1 MKARFQRALALLLVL
16 VLTLGCIPAVSA
28 VQPDE
33 PVSNPEPAEEAAQ
46 LPEGSDLGAILQ
58 GNKDAELEA
67 LQPETPKDTD
77 LVRVIVE
84 LDAPALTEQSG
95 MFAGKALTDAGR
107 TAQQNAI
114 AAQEQVEAKIAE
126 AAPEASV
133 RYSYSLLLNGIALEC
148 AYGHIAELEALPGV
162 KAVHM
167 VQTYELPTE
176 PKVTSGGG
184 MIGAPTA
191 WNLGMD
197 GSGMVVA
204 VLDTGLDTDHAAF
217 AVDPKS
223 PAVVRGDIDEIL
235 SAGTLQAQRLVR
247 DLSSSSVYLSGK
259 VPYVFDYADH
269 DTDVNH
275 HGGSDHGTHVAGIV
289 AANPAD
295 GSVTGVAPQA
305 QLMILKVF
313 PDGSTGANSDDI
325 LAALED
331 CVTLGVDVV
340 NLSLGSP
347 AGFTYRSDLLS
358 TMEVYDRLAKAGI
371 IVAAAAGNEYSAA
384 YKNLWGTD
392 LSLTSN
398 PDYGIVGSPSSYS
411 QTLSVASADNVTV
424 RSAYFEAAGRKITF
438 TDTATTNNP
447 EGGFIRVL
455 GGKTLDYVVVPGN
468 GEEADYANL
477 NVKGKVVLVS
487 RGVTTFAEKHEMAH
501 AKGAAACIVYNT
513 EAGMINMSIDSFPI
527 PAIFIS
533 QADGQ
538 AMVAAAK
545 DGVGTLTVSNSTYD
559 APSETG
565 GQPSSFSSWGST
577 SQLEI
582 TPDIMAPGGNIYSS
596 RDNNSYGLMSGTS
609 MATPHLA
616 GASALMLE
624 YLRTAGIEGDAMTLA
639 YALMMS
645 TAVPAKG
652 SNGVTAS
659 PRKQGAGLV
668 NLASAMATKAYL
680 QVEGKERPKL
690 ELGDDPDKTG
700 EYQMTFR
707 VVNFG
712 TEPLQYAIT
721 PTVLTENAETKG
733 DYGNVQVYF
742 ATQTSRDI
750 SAQTTWTTNCANNV
764 VTVPAKGTADVTVT
778 VKLSDAL
785 RKELTDTFENGI
797 YIEGYI
803 TLKQQATAE
812 GVTGCDLSIPYLAF
826 YGDWDQAP
834 VIDIGYYWQKLQG
847 EPNWASQYLNY
858 GGSMLSGT
866 GSFYVFGGNPYA
878 PELAYY
884 PEHNTLSPLRTDGY
898 YDKVD
903 LIYTALLRNAKS
915 LTYRIT
921 DAKTGET
928 YYRKT
933 VDYVGKSVYNANY
946 DTILPAGSFTST
958 AIDPWYGVDS
968 AGEMLKDDTTV
979 IVSIDAELDHDGF
992 TAAQNKNAHWEFPVT
1007 IDNTPPQIL
1016 SSTSDGETLTLEV
1029 ADSRYLAYV
1038 EVYDVEHMNVFSEP
1052 VFSQGYSS
1060 KTPGETATVR
1070 VNVSSLNKVYVCLAD
1085 YGRNEKVVTLDA
1097 KTGKLIES
1105 SQFEYFESNGEITIT
1120 GYTGSEL
1127 DVVIPDEIGGYPVTA
1142 IAEKA
1147 FQLNKTVRSFTIGS
1161 KIRSIGSCA
1170 FARCASLTNIYVD
1183 RANPYYQSIDGVL
1196 YSGDGKTL
1204 LSYPTAKAYS
1214 SYPVASGTETIG
1226 EYAFFHS
1233 KVQTIFL
1240 PDTVSTIGDYAF
1252 YYAGELSSINFPT
1265 ALTSIGDSAFFAC
1278 QSLTAVDIPATITQ
1292 IGESAWAACTSLP
1305 AITVAAENPNYTAVD
1320 GVLYTKDMTVL
1331 KVYPFAKSGV
1341 TFTVPD
1347 SVVELEAYAFAY
1359 TGMQSIDG
1367 CASLRAIGD
1376 SAFYS
1381 CTALKS
1387 LPDAPKL
1394 ETIGERAFFHSK
1406 VQTIFLPD
1414 TVSTIGD
1421 YAFYYAG
1428 ELSSINF
1435 PTALTSIG
1443 DSAFFACQSL
1453 TAVDIPATIT
1463 QIGESAWAAC
1473 TSLPAITVAAENPNY
1488 TAVDGVLYT
1497 KDMTVLKVYPFA
1509 KSGVTFTVPDSV
1521 VELEAYAF
1529 AYTGMQSIDGCASLR
1544 AIGDSAFYSCTALKS
1559 LPDAPKLETIGER
1572 AFYSCKALTSLSF
1585 PDSMRS
1591 IGEYA
1596 FAWCTAVKTFDSG
1609 NGLQDTGKYS
1619 VYYCTALTTVR
1630 LGSGMKTIGEYAFYK
1645 CSRLANVDF
1654 GTSVREIGSC
1664 AFGGCSKITEIVL
1677 PDSVELVESAAFNS
1691 CSTAKTLVLSQN
1703 LREIGARAFMGLK
1716 GISTL
1721 TIPDSVQKIGNSA
1734 FNGLSNLLELHLSA
1748 KTQEYG
1754 SGVFSS
1760 ASKLPRVELPEGMTA
1775 IPEEMFSSCN
1785 ALTEV
1790 VIPSTVTRIEKGAFR
1805 SCKKLGNTELP
1816 AGLTYIGES
1825 AFYYAAMTSVTLPA
1839 GVTEI
1844 GERSFYNITALTEFN
1859 FSESLK
1865 TIGDFAFYGC
1875 GKLTRIVLPDSVESI
1890 GTSAFNRCSSLQEV
1904 VFGKG
1909 LASIGSMCFNYC
1921 HKLERFV
1928 VDEANPNFKGV
1939 DGVLYNKN
1947 VDTLVLYPQGRP
1959 DASFTMPETV
1969 KHIGPY
1975 GIYEPQLLQAVT
1987 VSPILE
1993 TIDEFGMAGI
2003 ALTGV
2008 LKLPATITSI
2018 HFKAFQYDDGVTA
2031 FELPESCAAY
2041 ATVDGVLYD
2050 KAVTHLLVYPAG
2062 RPDVSYETPDTV
2074 RTVGS
2079 YAFHSCKYLEN
2090 IRLTGVEKL
2099 EERAF
2104 STAKALKHID
2114 LANSVQLI
2122 DTYACANLSTLT
2134 YLTGTGAL
2142 RAIGANA
2149 FSSTGLEFVTLP
2161 AIELLGQYAF
2171 SFCKDMKRCVIG
2183 STVQSIYASA
2193 FNYCKGMHEAY
2204 FLGDRPDSVGANIF
2218 AKTASDFT
2226 IYYDAAKA
2234 ATWAPSGEIKWG
2246 EYPIAP
2252 ATFHTVRFLD
2262 VDHSVLLEQPVAE
2275 GHAAMLPPEPQR
2287 EEAAFTG
2294 WSADTSNVQ
2303 QDMDVLALYDGLSDK
2318 LTVNVIAG
2326 ENGTVDPLGETA
2338 CFYDGEL
2345 KLTIQ
2350 PNEGY
2355 HTDRVLVNGE
2365 ITACEDNTLTL
2376 EHIRSNTTVTVL
2388 FARNTYTVSLADG
2401 LTGNVFTAL
2410 PVEYGEDAVLPEVT
2424 PWHEGYHFTGWSA
2437 DGRNITADCTITANY
2452 EQNSY
2457 TVRFVDYDG
2466 TELSV
2471 QTVLHGEAAE
2481 LPASPAREGYTF
2493 VGWSGDVSAV
2503 TCDMTVTALYAVK
2516 TCTVFFTDW
2525 NGTVL
2530 KTQEVSYGEDA
2541 EAPQA
2546 PAREGYTFTGWS
2558 GDYTNVTE
2566 SRILM
2571 AQYERL
2577 SFTVRFVDYDGTEL
2591 SSQSVFWGEAA
2602 AAPEAPAREGYTFT
2616 GWDADFSN
2624 IRKDLTVTA
2633 QYRFVLSFADVSETD
2648 WFCEDVRWAV
2658 ENGIFQGV
2666 GNGLFAPEQAL
2677 TRGQLVTVLYRMVG
2691 SPEPKAEANFRDVAA
2706 DSYYAKAVAWA
2717 NENGIVLG
2725 MGDGTFDPD
2734 SAVTREQMVTI
2745 FFRYAKFCGVK
2756 TEAGTLDAFRDAAS
2770 VSDYA
2775 REAMGWAVKAGLVK
2789 GDGQDLMPKA
2799 TASRA
2804 QAAAILHRFA
2814 AVVEK

>member
-1 MKARFQRALALLLVL
+1 MKARFHRALALLLVL

-33 PVSNPEPAEEAAQ
+33 PVTNPEPAEEAAQ

-235 SAGTLQAQRLVR
+235 SADTLQAQRLVQN
-247 DLSSSSVYLSGK
+247 LSSDRVYLSSK

-477 NVKGKVVLVS
+477 NVKGKVALVS

-750 SAQTTWTTNCANNV
+750 TAQTTWTTNCANNV
-764 VTVPAKGTADVTVT
+764 VTVPAKGSADVTVT

-803 TLKQQATAE
+803 TLTQQTTAE
-812 GVTGCDLSIPYLAF
+812 GVTGCNLSIPYLAF

-946 DTILPAGSFTST
+946 DTILPAGSFAST

-1070 VNVSSLNKVYVCLAD
+1070 VNVSGLNKVYVCLAD

-1183 RANPYYQSIDGVL
+1183 RGNPYYQSID
-1196 YSGDGKTL
+1196 SGDGKTL

-1233 KVQTIFL
+1233 KVQTVFL

-1252 YYAGELSSINFPT
+1252 YYASELSSINFPT

-1292 IGESAWAACTSLP
+1292 IGP
-1305 AITVAAENPNYTAVD
+1305 
-1320 GVLYTKDMTVL
+1320 
-1331 KVYPFAKSGV
+1331 
-1341 TFTVPD
+1341 
-1347 SVVELEAYAFAY
+1347 
-1359 TGMQSIDG
+1359 
-1367 CASLRAIGD
+1367 
-1376 SAFYS
+1376 
-1381 CTALKS
+1381 
-1387 LPDAPKL
+1387 
-1394 ETIGERAFFHSK
+1394 
-1406 VQTIFLPD
+1406 
-1414 TVSTIGD
+1414 
-1421 YAFYYAG
+1421 
-1428 ELSSINF
+1428 
-1435 PTALTSIG
+1435 
-1443 DSAFFACQSL
+1443 
-1453 TAVDIPATIT
+1453 
-1463 QIGESAWAAC
+1463 SAWAAC

-1630 LGSGMKTIGEYAFYK
+1630 LGSGMKTIGEYTFYK

-1844 GERSFYNITALTEFN
+1844 GERSFYNIAALTEFN

-2008 LKLPATITSI
+2008 VKLPATITSI

-2303 QDMDVLALYDGLSDK
+2303 QDMDVLALYDGLTDK
-2318 LTVNVIAG
+2318 VTVNVIAG

-2401 LTGNVFTAL
+2401 LTGKVFAAL
-2410 PVEYGEDAVLPEVT
+2410 PVEYGEDAVLPEAT
-2424 PWHEGYHFTGWSA
+2424 PWHEGYHFTGWTA
-2437 DGRNITADCTITANY
+2437 DGKNITADCTITANY

-2503 TCDMTVTALYAVK
+2503 TGDMTVTALYAVK

-2525 NGTVL
+2525 DGTVL

-2546 PAREGYTFTGWS
+2546 PSREGYTFTGWS

>member
-1 MKARFQRALALLLVL
+1 MKARFHRALALLLVL

-28 VQPDE
+28 AQPDE
-33 PVSNPEPAEEAAQ
+33 PVANPEPAEEAAQ
-46 LPEGSDLGAILQ
+46 MPEGSDLGAILQ

-217 AVDPKS
+217 AVDPKT
-223 PAVVRGDIDEIL
+223 PAVVRGDIDEVL
-235 SAGTLQAQRLVR
+235 SGGALQAQRLVQN
-247 DLSSSSVYLSGK
+247 LSSDRVYLSSK

-411 QTLSVASADNVTV
+411 QTLSVASADNVTI

-545 DGVGTLTVSNSTYD
+545 DGVGTLTVSESTYD

-690 ELGDDPDKTG
+690 ELGEDPDKTG

-750 SAQTTWTTNCANNV
+750 TAQTTWTTNCANNV
-764 VTVPAKGTADVTVT
+764 VTVPAKGSADVTVT

-1060 KTPGETATVR
+1060 KTLGETATVR
-1070 VNVSSLNKVYVCLAD
+1070 VNVSGLNKVYVCLAD

-1142 IAEKA
+1142 IVEKA
-1147 FQLNKTVRSFTIGS
+1147 L
-1161 KIRSIGSCA
+1161 
-1170 FARCASLTNIYVD
+1170 SLI
-1183 RANPYYQSIDGVL
+1183 
-1196 YSGDGKTL
+1196 
-1204 LSYPTAKAYS
+1204 
-1214 SYPVASGTETIG
+1214 
-1226 EYAFFHS
+1226 
-1233 KVQTIFL
+1233 
-1240 PDTVSTIGDYAF
+1240 
-1252 YYAGELSSINFPT
+1252 
-1265 ALTSIGDSAFFAC
+1265 
-1278 QSLTAVDIPATITQ
+1278 
-1292 IGESAWAACTSLP
+1292 
-1305 AITVAAENPNYTAVD
+1305 
-1320 GVLYTKDMTVL
+1320 
-1331 KVYPFAKSGV
+1331 
-1341 TFTVPD
+1341 
-1347 SVVELEAYAFAY
+1347 
-1359 TGMQSIDG
+1359 
-1367 CASLRAIGD
+1367 
-1376 SAFYS
+1376 
-1381 CTALKS
+1381 
-1387 LPDAPKL
+1387 
-1394 ETIGERAFFHSK
+1394 
-1406 VQTIFLPD
+1406 
-1414 TVSTIGD
+1414 
-1421 YAFYYAG
+1421 
-1428 ELSSINF
+1428 
-1435 PTALTSIG
+1435 
-1443 DSAFFACQSL
+1443 
-1453 TAVDIPATIT
+1453 
-1463 QIGESAWAAC
+1463 
-1473 TSLPAITVAAENPNY
+1473 
-1488 TAVDGVLYT
+1488 
-1497 KDMTVLKVYPFA
+1497 
-1509 KSGVTFTVPDSV
+1509 
-1521 VELEAYAF
+1521 
-1529 AYTGMQSIDGCASLR
+1529 
-1544 AIGDSAFYSCTALKS
+1544 
-1559 LPDAPKLETIGER
+1559 
-1572 AFYSCKALTSLSF
+1572 
-1585 PDSMRS
+1585 
-1591 IGEYA
+1591 
-1596 FAWCTAVKTFDSG
+1596 
-1609 NGLQDTGKYS
+1609 
-1619 VYYCTALTTVR
+1619 
-1630 LGSGMKTIGEYAFYK
+1630 
-1645 CSRLANVDF
+1645 
-1654 GTSVREIGSC
+1654 
-1664 AFGGCSKITEIVL
+1664 
-1677 PDSVELVESAAFNS
+1677 
-1691 CSTAKTLVLSQN
+1691 
-1703 LREIGARAFMGLK
+1703 
-1716 GISTL
+1716 
-1721 TIPDSVQKIGNSA
+1721 
-1734 FNGLSNLLELHLSA
+1734 
-1748 KTQEYG
+1748 
-1754 SGVFSS
+1754 
-1760 ASKLPRVELPEGMTA
+1760 
-1775 IPEEMFSSCN
+1775 
-1785 ALTEV
+1785 
-1790 VIPSTVTRIEKGAFR
+1790 
-1805 SCKKLGNTELP
+1805 
-1816 AGLTYIGES
+1816 
-1825 AFYYAAMTSVTLPA
+1825 
-1839 GVTEI
+1839 
-1844 GERSFYNITALTEFN
+1844 
-1859 FSESLK
+1859 
-1865 TIGDFAFYGC
+1865 
-1875 GKLTRIVLPDSVESI
+1875 
-1890 GTSAFNRCSSLQEV
+1890 
-1904 VFGKG
+1904 
-1909 LASIGSMCFNYC
+1909 
-1921 HKLERFV
+1921 
-1928 VDEANPNFKGV
+1928 
-1939 DGVLYNKN
+1939 
-1947 VDTLVLYPQGRP
+1947 
-1959 DASFTMPETV
+1959 
-1969 KHIGPY
+1969 HI
-1975 GIYEPQLLQAVT
+1975 
-1987 VSPILE
+1987 
-1993 TIDEFGMAGI
+1993 
-2003 ALTGV
+2003 
-2008 LKLPATITSI
+2008 
-2018 HFKAFQYDDGVTA
+2018 
-2031 FELPESCAAY
+2031 
-2041 ATVDGVLYD
+2041 
-2050 KAVTHLLVYPAG
+2050 
-2062 RPDVSYETPDTV
+2062 
-2074 RTVGS
+2074 
-2079 YAFHSCKYLEN
+2079 
-2090 IRLTGVEKL
+2090 
-2099 EERAF
+2099 
-2104 STAKALKHID
+2104 
-2114 LANSVQLI
+2114 
-2122 DTYACANLSTLT
+2122 
-2134 YLTGTGAL
+2134 
-2142 RAIGANA
+2142 
-2149 FSSTGLEFVTLP
+2149 
-2161 AIELLGQYAF
+2161 
-2171 SFCKDMKRCVIG
+2171 
-2183 STVQSIYASA
+2183 
-2193 FNYCKGMHEAY
+2193 
-2204 FLGDRPDSVGANIF
+2204 
-2218 AKTASDFT
+2218 
-2226 IYYDAAKA
+2226 
-2234 ATWAPSGEIKWG
+2234 
-2246 EYPIAP
+2246 
-2252 ATFHTVRFLD
+2252 
-2262 VDHSVLLEQPVAE
+2262 
-2275 GHAAMLPPEPQR
+2275 
-2287 EEAAFTG
+2287 
-2294 WSADTSNVQ
+2294 
-2303 QDMDVLALYDGLSDK
+2303 
-2318 LTVNVIAG
+2318 
-2326 ENGTVDPLGETA
+2326 
-2338 CFYDGEL
+2338 
-2345 KLTIQ
+2345 
-2350 PNEGY
+2350 
-2355 HTDRVLVNGE
+2355 
-2365 ITACEDNTLTL
+2365 
-2376 EHIRSNTTVTVL
+2376 
-2388 FARNTYTVSLADG
+2388 
-2401 LTGNVFTAL
+2401 
-2410 PVEYGEDAVLPEVT
+2410 
-2424 PWHEGYHFTGWSA
+2424 
-2437 DGRNITADCTITANY
+2437 
-2452 EQNSY
+2452 
-2457 TVRFVDYDG
+2457 
-2466 TELSV
+2466 
-2471 QTVLHGEAAE
+2471 
-2481 LPASPAREGYTF
+2481 
-2493 VGWSGDVSAV
+2493 
-2503 TCDMTVTALYAVK
+2503 
-2516 TCTVFFTDW
+2516 
-2525 NGTVL
+2525 
-2530 KTQEVSYGEDA
+2530 
-2541 EAPQA
+2541 
-2546 PAREGYTFTGWS
+2546 
-2558 GDYTNVTE
+2558 
-2566 SRILM
+2566 
-2571 AQYERL
+2571 
-2577 SFTVRFVDYDGTEL
+2577 
-2591 SSQSVFWGEAA
+2591 
-2602 AAPEAPAREGYTFT
+2602 
-2616 GWDADFSN
+2616 
-2624 IRKDLTVTA
+2624 
-2633 QYRFVLSFADVSETD
+2633 
-2648 WFCEDVRWAV
+2648 
-2658 ENGIFQGV
+2658 
-2666 GNGLFAPEQAL
+2666 
-2677 TRGQLVTVLYRMVG
+2677 
-2691 SPEPKAEANFRDVAA
+2691 
-2706 DSYYAKAVAWA
+2706 
-2717 NENGIVLG
+2717 
-2725 MGDGTFDPD
+2725 
-2734 SAVTREQMVTI
+2734 
-2745 FFRYAKFCGVK
+2745 
-2756 TEAGTLDAFRDAAS
+2756 
-2770 VSDYA
+2770 
-2775 REAMGWAVKAGLVK
+2775 
-2789 GDGQDLMPKA
+2789 
-2799 TASRA
+2799 
-2804 QAAAILHRFA
+2804 
-2814 AVVEK
+2814 

>member
-1 MKARFQRALALLLVL
+1 MKARFHRALALLLVL

-33 PVSNPEPAEEAAQ
+33 PVTNPEPAEEAAQ

-107 TAQQNAI
+107 AAQQNAI

-358 TMEVYDRLAKAGI
+358 TMEVYDRLARAGI

-424 RSAYFEAAGRKITF
+424 RSAYFEAGGRKITF

-477 NVKGKVVLVS
+477 NVKGKVALVS

-639 YALMMS
+639 YALIMS

-712 TEPLQYAIT
+712 TEALQYAIT

-750 SAQTTWTTNCANNV
+750 TAQTTWTTNCSNNV
-764 VTVPAKGTADVTVT
+764 VTVPAKGSADVTVT

-812 GVTGCDLSIPYLAF
+812 GVTGCNLSIPYLAF

-921 DAKTGET
+921 DAETGET
-928 YYRKT
+928 YYRKA

-1060 KTPGETATVR
+1060 KTLGETATVR
-1070 VNVSSLNKVYVCLAD
+1070 VNASGLNKVYVCLAD

-1127 DVVIPDEIGGYPVTA
+1127 DVVIPGEIGGYPVTA

-1233 KVQTIFL
+1233 KVQTVFL

-1292 IGESAWAACTSLP
+1292 IGPSAWAACTSLP

-1331 KVYPFAKSGV
+1331 KVYPYAKSGV

-1367 CASLRAIGD
+1367 CA
-1376 SAFYS
+1376 
-1381 CTALKS
+1381 
-1387 LPDAPKL
+1387 
-1394 ETIGERAFFHSK
+1394 
-1406 VQTIFLPD
+1406 
-1414 TVSTIGD
+1414 
-1421 YAFYYAG
+1421 
-1428 ELSSINF
+1428 N
-1435 PTALTSIG
+1435 
-1443 DSAFFACQSL
+1443 
-1453 TAVDIPATIT
+1453 
-1463 QIGESAWAAC
+1463 
-1473 TSLPAITVAAENPNY
+1473 
-1488 TAVDGVLYT
+1488 
-1497 KDMTVLKVYPFA
+1497 
-1509 KSGVTFTVPDSV
+1509 
-1521 VELEAYAF
+1521 
-1529 AYTGMQSIDGCASLR
+1529 LR

-1609 NGLQDTGKYS
+1609 NGLQETGKYS

-1775 IPEEMFSSCN
+1775 VPEEMFSSCN

-1844 GERSFYNITALTEFN
+1844 GERSFYNISALTEFN

-2008 LKLPATITSI
+2008 VKLPATITSI

-2149 FSSTGLEFVTLP
+2149 F
-2161 AIELLGQYAF
+2161 
-2171 SFCKDMKRCVIG
+2171 
-2183 STVQSIYASA
+2183 
-2193 FNYCKGMHEAY
+2193 YCKGMHEAY

-2303 QDMDVLALYDGLSDK
+2303 QDMDVLALYDGLTDK
-2318 LTVNVIAG
+2318 VTVNVIAG
-2326 ENGTVDPLGETA
+2326 ENGTVDPLGETV

-2401 LTGNVFTAL
+2401 LTGNVFAAL

-2525 NGTVL
+2525 DGTVL

-2546 PAREGYTFTGWS
+2546 PSREGYTFTGWS
-2558 GDYTNVTE
+2558 GDYTNITE

>member
-28 VQPDE
+28 AQPDE
-33 PVSNPEPAEEAAQ
+33 PVTNPEPAEEAAQ

-58 GNKDAELEA
+58 GSKDAELEA

-162 KAVHM
+162 KAVHL

-217 AVDPKS
+217 AVEPKS

-477 NVKGKVVLVS
+477 NVKGKVALVS
-487 RGVTTFAEKHEMAH
+487 RGVTTFAEKHEMAN
-501 AKGAAACIVYNT
+501 AKGAAACIDYNT

-545 DGVGTLTVSNSTYD
+545 DGVGTLTVSESTYD

-624 YLRTAGIEGDAMTLA
+624 YLRTTGIEGDAMTLA

-750 SAQTTWTTNCANNV
+750 TAQTTWTTNCANNV
-764 VTVPAKGTADVTVT
+764 VTVPAKGSADVTVT

-1038 EVYDVEHMNVFSEP
+1038 EVYDTEHMNVFSEP

-1060 KTPGETATVR
+1060 KTLGETATVR
-1070 VNVSSLNKVYVCLAD
+1070 VNVSGLNKVYVCLAD

-1233 KVQTIFL
+1233 KVQTVFL

-1292 IGESAWAACTSLP
+1292 IGPSAWRP
-1305 AITVAAENPNYTAVD
+1305 
-1320 GVLYTKDMTVL
+1320 
-1331 KVYPFAKSGV
+1331 
-1341 TFTVPD
+1341 
-1347 SVVELEAYAFAY
+1347 
-1359 TGMQSIDG
+1359 
-1367 CASLRAIGD
+1367 
-1376 SAFYS
+1376 
-1381 CTALKS
+1381 
-1387 LPDAPKL
+1387 
-1394 ETIGERAFFHSK
+1394 
-1406 VQTIFLPD
+1406 
-1414 TVSTIGD
+1414 
-1421 YAFYYAG
+1421 
-1428 ELSSINF
+1428 
-1435 PTALTSIG
+1435 
-1443 DSAFFACQSL
+1443 
-1453 TAVDIPATIT
+1453 
-1463 QIGESAWAAC
+1463 
-1473 TSLPAITVAAENPNY
+1473 
-1488 TAVDGVLYT
+1488 
-1497 KDMTVLKVYPFA
+1497 
-1509 KSGVTFTVPDSV
+1509 
-1521 VELEAYAF
+1521 
-1529 AYTGMQSIDGCASLR
+1529 
-1544 AIGDSAFYSCTALKS
+1544 
-1559 LPDAPKLETIGER
+1559 
-1572 AFYSCKALTSLSF
+1572 
-1585 PDSMRS
+1585 
-1591 IGEYA
+1591 
-1596 FAWCTAVKTFDSG
+1596 
-1609 NGLQDTGKYS
+1609 
-1619 VYYCTALTTVR
+1619 
-1630 LGSGMKTIGEYAFYK
+1630 
-1645 CSRLANVDF
+1645 
-1654 GTSVREIGSC
+1654 
-1664 AFGGCSKITEIVL
+1664 
-1677 PDSVELVESAAFNS
+1677 
-1691 CSTAKTLVLSQN
+1691 
-1703 LREIGARAFMGLK
+1703 ARACLP
-1716 GISTL
+1716 SPLQRRTR
-1721 TIPDSVQKIGNSA
+1721 TIP
-1734 FNGLSNLLELHLSA
+1734 
-1748 KTQEYG
+1748 
-1754 SGVFSS
+1754 
-1760 ASKLPRVELPEGMTA
+1760 P
-1775 IPEEMFSSCN
+1775 
-1785 ALTEV
+1785 
-1790 VIPSTVTRIEKGAFR
+1790 
-1805 SCKKLGNTELP
+1805 
-1816 AGLTYIGES
+1816 
-1825 AFYYAAMTSVTLPA
+1825 
-1839 GVTEI
+1839 
-1844 GERSFYNITALTEFN
+1844 
-1859 FSESLK
+1859 
-1865 TIGDFAFYGC
+1865 
-1875 GKLTRIVLPDSVESI
+1875 
-1890 GTSAFNRCSSLQEV
+1890 
-1904 VFGKG
+1904 
-1909 LASIGSMCFNYC
+1909 
-1921 HKLERFV
+1921 
-1928 VDEANPNFKGV
+1928 
-1939 DGVLYNKN
+1939 
-1947 VDTLVLYPQGRP
+1947 
-1959 DASFTMPETV
+1959 
-1969 KHIGPY
+1969 
-1975 GIYEPQLLQAVT
+1975 
-1987 VSPILE
+1987 
-1993 TIDEFGMAGI
+1993 
-2003 ALTGV
+2003 
-2008 LKLPATITSI
+2008 
-2018 HFKAFQYDDGVTA
+2018 
-2031 FELPESCAAY
+2031 
-2041 ATVDGVLYD
+2041 
-2050 KAVTHLLVYPAG
+2050 
-2062 RPDVSYETPDTV
+2062 
-2074 RTVGS
+2074 
-2079 YAFHSCKYLEN
+2079 
-2090 IRLTGVEKL
+2090 
-2099 EERAF
+2099 
-2104 STAKALKHID
+2104 
-2114 LANSVQLI
+2114 
-2122 DTYACANLSTLT
+2122 
-2134 YLTGTGAL
+2134 
-2142 RAIGANA
+2142 
-2149 FSSTGLEFVTLP
+2149 
-2161 AIELLGQYAF
+2161 
-2171 SFCKDMKRCVIG
+2171 
-2183 STVQSIYASA
+2183 
-2193 FNYCKGMHEAY
+2193 
-2204 FLGDRPDSVGANIF
+2204 
-2218 AKTASDFT
+2218 
-2226 IYYDAAKA
+2226 
-2234 ATWAPSGEIKWG
+2234 
-2246 EYPIAP
+2246 
-2252 ATFHTVRFLD
+2252 
-2262 VDHSVLLEQPVAE
+2262 
-2275 GHAAMLPPEPQR
+2275 
-2287 EEAAFTG
+2287 
-2294 WSADTSNVQ
+2294 
-2303 QDMDVLALYDGLSDK
+2303 
-2318 LTVNVIAG
+2318 
-2326 ENGTVDPLGETA
+2326 
-2338 CFYDGEL
+2338 
-2345 KLTIQ
+2345 
-2350 PNEGY
+2350 
-2355 HTDRVLVNGE
+2355 
-2365 ITACEDNTLTL
+2365 
-2376 EHIRSNTTVTVL
+2376 
-2388 FARNTYTVSLADG
+2388 
-2401 LTGNVFTAL
+2401 
-2410 PVEYGEDAVLPEVT
+2410 
-2424 PWHEGYHFTGWSA
+2424 
-2437 DGRNITADCTITANY
+2437 
-2452 EQNSY
+2452 
-2457 TVRFVDYDG
+2457 
-2466 TELSV
+2466 
-2471 QTVLHGEAAE
+2471 
-2481 LPASPAREGYTF
+2481 
-2493 VGWSGDVSAV
+2493 
-2503 TCDMTVTALYAVK
+2503 
-2516 TCTVFFTDW
+2516 
-2525 NGTVL
+2525 
-2530 KTQEVSYGEDA
+2530 
-2541 EAPQA
+2541 
-2546 PAREGYTFTGWS
+2546 
-2558 GDYTNVTE
+2558 
-2566 SRILM
+2566 
-2571 AQYERL
+2571 
-2577 SFTVRFVDYDGTEL
+2577 
-2591 SSQSVFWGEAA
+2591 
-2602 AAPEAPAREGYTFT
+2602 
-2616 GWDADFSN
+2616 
-2624 IRKDLTVTA
+2624 
-2633 QYRFVLSFADVSETD
+2633 
-2648 WFCEDVRWAV
+2648 
-2658 ENGIFQGV
+2658 
-2666 GNGLFAPEQAL
+2666 
-2677 TRGQLVTVLYRMVG
+2677 
-2691 SPEPKAEANFRDVAA
+2691 
-2706 DSYYAKAVAWA
+2706 
-2717 NENGIVLG
+2717 
-2725 MGDGTFDPD
+2725 
-2734 SAVTREQMVTI
+2734 
-2745 FFRYAKFCGVK
+2745 
-2756 TEAGTLDAFRDAAS
+2756 
-2770 VSDYA
+2770 
-2775 REAMGWAVKAGLVK
+2775 
-2789 GDGQDLMPKA
+2789 
-2799 TASRA
+2799 
-2804 QAAAILHRFA
+2804 
-2814 AVVEK
+2814 

>member
-1 MKARFQRALALLLVL
+1 
-16 VLTLGCIPAVSA
+16 
-28 VQPDE
+28 
-33 PVSNPEPAEEAAQ
+33 
-46 LPEGSDLGAILQ
+46 
-58 GNKDAELEA
+58 
-67 LQPETPKDTD
+67 
-77 LVRVIVE
+77 
-84 LDAPALTEQSG
+84 
-95 MFAGKALTDAGR
+95 
-107 TAQQNAI
+107 
-114 AAQEQVEAKIAE
+114 
-126 AAPEASV
+126 
-133 RYSYSLLLNGIALEC
+133 
-148 AYGHIAELEALPGV
+148 
-162 KAVHM
+162 
-167 VQTYELPTE
+167 
-176 PKVTSGGG
+176 
-184 MIGAPTA
+184 
-191 WNLGMD
+191 
-197 GSGMVVA
+197 
-204 VLDTGLDTDHAAF
+204 
-217 AVDPKS
+217 
-223 PAVVRGDIDEIL
+223 
-235 SAGTLQAQRLVR
+235 
-247 DLSSSSVYLSGK
+247 
-259 VPYVFDYADH
+259 
-269 DTDVNH
+269 
-275 HGGSDHGTHVAGIV
+275 
-289 AANPAD
+289 
-295 GSVTGVAPQA
+295 
-305 QLMILKVF
+305 
-313 PDGSTGANSDDI
+313 
-325 LAALED
+325 
-331 CVTLGVDVV
+331 
-340 NLSLGSP
+340 
-347 AGFTYRSDLLS
+347 
-358 TMEVYDRLAKAGI
+358 
-371 IVAAAAGNEYSAA
+371 
-384 YKNLWGTD
+384 
-392 LSLTSN
+392 
-398 PDYGIVGSPSSYS
+398 
-411 QTLSVASADNVTV
+411 
-424 RSAYFEAAGRKITF
+424 
-438 TDTATTNNP
+438 
-447 EGGFIRVL
+447 
-455 GGKTLDYVVVPGN
+455 
-468 GEEADYANL
+468 
-477 NVKGKVVLVS
+477 
-487 RGVTTFAEKHEMAH
+487 
-501 AKGAAACIVYNT
+501 
-513 EAGMINMSIDSFPI
+513 
-527 PAIFIS
+527 
-533 QADGQ
+533 
-538 AMVAAAK
+538 
-545 DGVGTLTVSNSTYD
+545 
-559 APSETG
+559 
-565 GQPSSFSSWGST
+565 
-577 SQLEI
+577 
-582 TPDIMAPGGNIYSS
+582 
-596 RDNNSYGLMSGTS
+596 
-609 MATPHLA
+609 
-616 GASALMLE
+616 
-624 YLRTAGIEGDAMTLA
+624 
-639 YALMMS
+639 
-645 TAVPAKG
+645 
-652 SNGVTAS
+652 
-659 PRKQGAGLV
+659 
-668 NLASAMATKAYL
+668 
-680 QVEGKERPKL
+680 
-690 ELGDDPDKTG
+690 
-700 EYQMTFR
+700 
-707 VVNFG
+707 
-712 TEPLQYAIT
+712 
-721 PTVLTENAETKG
+721 
-733 DYGNVQVYF
+733 
-742 ATQTSRDI
+742 
-750 SAQTTWTTNCANNV
+750 
-764 VTVPAKGTADVTVT
+764 
-778 VKLSDAL
+778 
-785 RKELTDTFENGI
+785 
-797 YIEGYI
+797 
-803 TLKQQATAE
+803 
-812 GVTGCDLSIPYLAF
+812 
-826 YGDWDQAP
+826 
-834 VIDIGYYWQKLQG
+834 
-847 EPNWASQYLNY
+847 
-858 GGSMLSGT
+858 
-866 GSFYVFGGNPYA
+866 
-878 PELAYY
+878 
-884 PEHNTLSPLRTDGY
+884 
-898 YDKVD
+898 
-903 LIYTALLRNAKS
+903 
-915 LTYRIT
+915 
-921 DAKTGET
+921 
-928 YYRKT
+928 
-933 VDYVGKSVYNANY
+933 
-946 DTILPAGSFTST
+946 
-958 AIDPWYGVDS
+958 
-968 AGEMLKDDTTV
+968 
-979 IVSIDAELDHDGF
+979 
-992 TAAQNKNAHWEFPVT
+992 
-1007 IDNTPPQIL
+1007 
-1016 SSTSDGETLTLEV
+1016 
-1029 ADSRYLAYV
+1029 
-1038 EVYDVEHMNVFSEP
+1038 
-1052 VFSQGYSS
+1052 
-1060 KTPGETATVR
+1060 
-1070 VNVSSLNKVYVCLAD
+1070 
-1085 YGRNEKVVTLDA
+1085 
-1097 KTGKLIES
+1097 
-1105 SQFEYFESNGEITIT
+1105 
-1120 GYTGSEL
+1120 
-1127 DVVIPDEIGGYPVTA
+1127 
-1142 IAEKA
+1142 
-1147 FQLNKTVRSFTIGS
+1147 
-1161 KIRSIGSCA
+1161 
-1170 FARCASLTNIYVD
+1170 
-1183 RANPYYQSIDGVL
+1183 
-1196 YSGDGKTL
+1196 
-1204 LSYPTAKAYS
+1204 
-1214 SYPVASGTETIG
+1214 
-1226 EYAFFHS
+1226 
-1233 KVQTIFL
+1233 
-1240 PDTVSTIGDYAF
+1240 
-1252 YYAGELSSINFPT
+1252 
-1265 ALTSIGDSAFFAC
+1265 
-1278 QSLTAVDIPATITQ
+1278 
-1292 IGESAWAACTSLP
+1292 
-1305 AITVAAENPNYTAVD
+1305 
-1320 GVLYTKDMTVL
+1320 
-1331 KVYPFAKSGV
+1331 
-1341 TFTVPD
+1341 
-1347 SVVELEAYAFAY
+1347 
-1359 TGMQSIDG
+1359 
-1367 CASLRAIGD
+1367 
-1376 SAFYS
+1376 
-1381 CTALKS
+1381 
-1387 LPDAPKL
+1387 
-1394 ETIGERAFFHSK
+1394 
-1406 VQTIFLPD
+1406 
-1414 TVSTIGD
+1414 
-1421 YAFYYAG
+1421 
-1428 ELSSINF
+1428 
-1435 PTALTSIG
+1435 
-1443 DSAFFACQSL
+1443 
-1453 TAVDIPATIT
+1453 
-1463 QIGESAWAAC
+1463 
-1473 TSLPAITVAAENPNY
+1473 
-1488 TAVDGVLYT
+1488 
-1497 KDMTVLKVYPFA
+1497 
-1509 KSGVTFTVPDSV
+1509 
-1521 VELEAYAF
+1521 
-1529 AYTGMQSIDGCASLR
+1529 
-1544 AIGDSAFYSCTALKS
+1544 
-1559 LPDAPKLETIGER
+1559 
-1572 AFYSCKALTSLSF
+1572 
-1585 PDSMRS
+1585 
-1591 IGEYA
+1591 
-1596 FAWCTAVKTFDSG
+1596 
-1609 NGLQDTGKYS
+1609 
-1619 VYYCTALTTVR
+1619 
-1630 LGSGMKTIGEYAFYK
+1630 
-1645 CSRLANVDF
+1645 
-1654 GTSVREIGSC
+1654 
-1664 AFGGCSKITEIVL
+1664 
-1677 PDSVELVESAAFNS
+1677 
-1691 CSTAKTLVLSQN
+1691 
-1703 LREIGARAFMGLK
+1703 
-1716 GISTL
+1716 
-1721 TIPDSVQKIGNSA
+1721 
-1734 FNGLSNLLELHLSA
+1734 
-1748 KTQEYG
+1748 
-1754 SGVFSS
+1754 
-1760 ASKLPRVELPEGMTA
+1760 
-1775 IPEEMFSSCN
+1775 
-1785 ALTEV
+1785 
-1790 VIPSTVTRIEKGAFR
+1790 
-1805 SCKKLGNTELP
+1805 
-1816 AGLTYIGES
+1816 
-1825 AFYYAAMTSVTLPA
+1825 MTSVTLPA

-1928 VDEANPNFKGV
+1928 VDEANPNFKSV

-2062 RPDVSYETPDTV
+2062 RLDVSYETPDTV

-2142 RAIGANA
+2142 RVIGANA

-2303 QDMDVLALYDGLSDK
+2303 QDMDVLALYDGLTDK

-2365 ITACEDNTLTL
+2365 IAACEDNTLTL

-2401 LTGNVFTAL
+2401 LTGNVFAAL
-2410 PVEYGEDAVLPEVT
+2410 PVEYGEDAVLPEAT

-2503 TCDMTVTALYAVK
+2503 TGDMTVTALYAVK

-2525 NGTVL
+2525 DGTVL

-2546 PAREGYTFTGWS
+2546 PSREGYTFTGWS

-2624 IRKDLTVTA
+2624 IRKDLTITA

>member
-33 PVSNPEPAEEAAQ
+33 PVTNPEPAEEAAQ

-58 GNKDAELEA
+58 GSKDAELEA

-331 CVTLGVDVV
+331 CVALGVDVV

-477 NVKGKVVLVS
+477 NVKGKVALVS

-538 AMVAAAK
+538 AMVSAAK

-712 TEPLQYAIT
+712 TEALQYAIT

-750 SAQTTWTTNCANNV
+750 TAQTTWTTNCANNV

-803 TLKQQATAE
+803 TLTQQTTAE

-1060 KTPGETATVR
+1060 KTLGETATVR
-1070 VNVSSLNKVYVCLAD
+1070 VNVSGLNKVYVCLAD

-1226 EYAFFHS
+1226 EY
-1233 KVQTIFL
+1233 
-1240 PDTVSTIGDYAF
+1240 
-1252 YYAGELSSINFPT
+1252 
-1265 ALTSIGDSAFFAC
+1265 
-1278 QSLTAVDIPATITQ
+1278 
-1292 IGESAWAACTSLP
+1292 
-1305 AITVAAENPNYTAVD
+1305 
-1320 GVLYTKDMTVL
+1320 
-1331 KVYPFAKSGV
+1331 
-1341 TFTVPD
+1341 
-1347 SVVELEAYAFAY
+1347 
-1359 TGMQSIDG
+1359 
-1367 CASLRAIGD
+1367 
-1376 SAFYS
+1376 
-1381 CTALKS
+1381 
-1387 LPDAPKL
+1387 
-1394 ETIGERAFFHSK
+1394 AFFHSK

-1775 IPEEMFSSCN
+1775 VPEEMFSSCN

-2171 SFCKDMKRCVIG
+2171 HSCKYLENIRLTGVEKLEERAFSTAKALKHIDLANSVQLIDTYACANLSTLTYLTGTGALRAIGANAFSSTGLEFVTLPAIELLGQYAFSFCKDMKRCVIG

-2303 QDMDVLALYDGLSDK
+2303 QDMDVLALYDGLTDK

-2401 LTGNVFTAL
+2401 LTGNVFAAL
-2410 PVEYGEDAVLPEVT
+2410 PVEYGEDAVLPEAT

-2471 QTVLHGEAAE
+2471 QTILHGEAAE

-2493 VGWSGDVSAV
+2493 VGWSGDVSTV
-2503 TCDMTVTALYAVK
+2503 TGDMTVTALYAVK

-2525 NGTVL
+2525 DGTVL

-2546 PAREGYTFTGWS
+2546 PSREGYTFTGWS
-2558 GDYTNVTE
+2558 GDYTSITE

-2602 AAPEAPAREGYTFT
+2602 AAPEAPAREGYAFT

>member
-33 PVSNPEPAEEAAQ
+33 PVTNPEPAEEAAQ

-162 KAVHM
+162 KAVHL

-235 SAGTLQAQRLVR
+235 SADTLQAQRLVR

-259 VPYVFDYADH
+259 VPYVFDCADH

-477 NVKGKVVLVS
+477 NVKGKVALVS

-545 DGVGTLTVSNSTYD
+545 DGVGTLTVSESTYD

-750 SAQTTWTTNCANNV
+750 TAQTTWTTNCANNV

-812 GVTGCDLSIPYLAF
+812 GVTGCNLSIPYLAF

-1060 KTPGETATVR
+1060 KTLGETATVR
-1070 VNVSSLNKVYVCLAD
+1070 VNVSGLNKVYVCLAD

-1105 SQFEYFESNGEITIT
+1105 SQFEYFESNNEITIT

-1233 KVQTIFL
+1233 KVQTVFL

-1252 YYAGELSSINFPT
+1252 YYASELSSINFPT
-1265 ALTSIGDSAFFAC
+1265 ALTSIGDYAFFAC

-1292 IGESAWAACTSLP
+1292 IGP
-1305 AITVAAENPNYTAVD
+1305 
-1320 GVLYTKDMTVL
+1320 
-1331 KVYPFAKSGV
+1331 
-1341 TFTVPD
+1341 
-1347 SVVELEAYAFAY
+1347 
-1359 TGMQSIDG
+1359 
-1367 CASLRAIGD
+1367 
-1376 SAFYS
+1376 
-1381 CTALKS
+1381 
-1387 LPDAPKL
+1387 
-1394 ETIGERAFFHSK
+1394 
-1406 VQTIFLPD
+1406 
-1414 TVSTIGD
+1414 
-1421 YAFYYAG
+1421 
-1428 ELSSINF
+1428 
-1435 PTALTSIG
+1435 
-1443 DSAFFACQSL
+1443 
-1453 TAVDIPATIT
+1453 
-1463 QIGESAWAAC
+1463 SAWAAC

-1677 PDSVELVESAAFNS
+1677 PDSVEL
-1691 CSTAKTLVLSQN
+1691 
-1703 LREIGARAFMGLK
+1703 
-1716 GISTL
+1716 
-1721 TIPDSVQKIGNSA
+1721 
-1734 FNGLSNLLELHLSA
+1734 
-1748 KTQEYG
+1748 
-1754 SGVFSS
+1754 
-1760 ASKLPRVELPEGMTA
+1760 PEGMTA
-1775 IPEEMFSSCN
+1775 VPEEMFSSCN

-1844 GERSFYNITALTEFN
+1844 GERSFYNIAALTEFN

-2008 LKLPATITSI
+2008 VKLPATITSI

-2318 LTVNVIAG
+2318 VTVNVIAG

-2401 LTGNVFTAL
+2401 LTGNVFAAL

-2481 LPASPAREGYTF
+2481 LPASPSREGYTF

-2503 TCDMTVTALYAVK
+2503 TGDMTVTALYAVK

-2525 NGTVL
+2525 DGTVL
-2530 KTQEVSYGEDA
+2530 KTQEVNYGEAA

-2546 PAREGYTFTGWS
+2546 PSREGYTFTGWS
-2558 GDYTNVTE
+2558 GDYTNITE

-2756 TEAGTLDAFRDAAS
+2756 TEAGMLDAFRDAAS

>member
-33 PVSNPEPAEEAAQ
+33 PITNPEPAEEAAQ

-107 TAQQNAI
+107 AAQQNAI

-217 AVDPKS
+217 AVDPKT

-455 GGKTLDYVVVPGN
+455 GGKTLDYVVVPGS

-545 DGVGTLTVSNSTYD
+545 DGVGTLTVSESTYD

-652 SNGVTAS
+652 SNGITAS

-712 TEPLQYAIT
+712 TEALQYAIT

-750 SAQTTWTTNCANNV
+750 TAQTTWTTNCANNV
-764 VTVPAKGTADVTVT
+764 VTVPAKGSADVTVT

-946 DTILPAGSFTST
+946 DTILPAGSFAST

-1060 KTPGETATVR
+1060 KTLGETATVR
-1070 VNVSSLNKVYVCLAD
+1070 VNVSGLNKVYVCLAD

-1233 KVQTIFL
+1233 KVQTVFL

-1252 YYAGELSSINFPT
+1252 YYASELSSINFPT

-1292 IGESAWAACTSLP
+1292 IGPSAWAACTSLP

-1331 KVYPFAKSGV
+1331 KVYPYAKSGV

-1347 SVVELEAYAFAY
+1347 SVVELEAYAFA
-1359 TGMQSIDG
+1359 
-1367 CASLRAIGD
+1367 
-1376 SAFYS
+1376 
-1381 CTALKS
+1381 
-1387 LPDAPKL
+1387 
-1394 ETIGERAFFHSK
+1394 
-1406 VQTIFLPD
+1406 
-1414 TVSTIGD
+1414 
-1421 YAFYYAG
+1421 
-1428 ELSSINF
+1428 
-1435 PTALTSIG
+1435 
-1443 DSAFFACQSL
+1443 
-1453 TAVDIPATIT
+1453 
-1463 QIGESAWAAC
+1463 
-1473 TSLPAITVAAENPNY
+1473 
-1488 TAVDGVLYT
+1488 
-1497 KDMTVLKVYPFA
+1497 
-1509 KSGVTFTVPDSV
+1509 
-1521 VELEAYAF
+1521 
-1529 AYTGMQSIDGCASLR
+1529 
-1544 AIGDSAFYSCTALKS
+1544 
-1559 LPDAPKLETIGER
+1559 
-1572 AFYSCKALTSLSF
+1572 
-1585 PDSMRS
+1585 
-1591 IGEYA
+1591 
-1596 FAWCTAVKTFDSG
+1596 
-1609 NGLQDTGKYS
+1609 
-1619 VYYCTALTTVR
+1619 
-1630 LGSGMKTIGEYAFYK
+1630 
-1645 CSRLANVDF
+1645 
-1654 GTSVREIGSC
+1654 
-1664 AFGGCSKITEIVL
+1664 
-1677 PDSVELVESAAFNS
+1677 
-1691 CSTAKTLVLSQN
+1691 
-1703 LREIGARAFMGLK
+1703 
-1716 GISTL
+1716 
-1721 TIPDSVQKIGNSA
+1721 
-1734 FNGLSNLLELHLSA
+1734 
-1748 KTQEYG
+1748 
-1754 SGVFSS
+1754 
-1760 ASKLPRVELPEGMTA
+1760 
-1775 IPEEMFSSCN
+1775 
-1785 ALTEV
+1785 
-1790 VIPSTVTRIEKGAFR
+1790 
-1805 SCKKLGNTELP
+1805 
-1816 AGLTYIGES
+1816 
-1825 AFYYAAMTSVTLPA
+1825 
-1839 GVTEI
+1839 
-1844 GERSFYNITALTEFN
+1844 
-1859 FSESLK
+1859 
-1865 TIGDFAFYGC
+1865 
-1875 GKLTRIVLPDSVESI
+1875 
-1890 GTSAFNRCSSLQEV
+1890 
-1904 VFGKG
+1904 
-1909 LASIGSMCFNYC
+1909 
-1921 HKLERFV
+1921 
-1928 VDEANPNFKGV
+1928 
-1939 DGVLYNKN
+1939 
-1947 VDTLVLYPQGRP
+1947 
-1959 DASFTMPETV
+1959 
-1969 KHIGPY
+1969 
-1975 GIYEPQLLQAVT
+1975 
-1987 VSPILE
+1987 
-1993 TIDEFGMAGI
+1993 
-2003 ALTGV
+2003 
-2008 LKLPATITSI
+2008 
-2018 HFKAFQYDDGVTA
+2018 
-2031 FELPESCAAY
+2031 
-2041 ATVDGVLYD
+2041 
-2050 KAVTHLLVYPAG
+2050 
-2062 RPDVSYETPDTV
+2062 
-2074 RTVGS
+2074 
-2079 YAFHSCKYLEN
+2079 
-2090 IRLTGVEKL
+2090 
-2099 EERAF
+2099 
-2104 STAKALKHID
+2104 
-2114 LANSVQLI
+2114 
-2122 DTYACANLSTLT
+2122 
-2134 YLTGTGAL
+2134 
-2142 RAIGANA
+2142 
-2149 FSSTGLEFVTLP
+2149 
-2161 AIELLGQYAF
+2161 
-2171 SFCKDMKRCVIG
+2171 
-2183 STVQSIYASA
+2183 
-2193 FNYCKGMHEAY
+2193 
-2204 FLGDRPDSVGANIF
+2204 
-2218 AKTASDFT
+2218 
-2226 IYYDAAKA
+2226 
-2234 ATWAPSGEIKWG
+2234 
-2246 EYPIAP
+2246 
-2252 ATFHTVRFLD
+2252 
-2262 VDHSVLLEQPVAE
+2262 
-2275 GHAAMLPPEPQR
+2275 
-2287 EEAAFTG
+2287 
-2294 WSADTSNVQ
+2294 
-2303 QDMDVLALYDGLSDK
+2303 
-2318 LTVNVIAG
+2318 
-2326 ENGTVDPLGETA
+2326 
-2338 CFYDGEL
+2338 
-2345 KLTIQ
+2345 
-2350 PNEGY
+2350 
-2355 HTDRVLVNGE
+2355 
-2365 ITACEDNTLTL
+2365 
-2376 EHIRSNTTVTVL
+2376 
-2388 FARNTYTVSLADG
+2388 
-2401 LTGNVFTAL
+2401 
-2410 PVEYGEDAVLPEVT
+2410 
-2424 PWHEGYHFTGWSA
+2424 
-2437 DGRNITADCTITANY
+2437 
-2452 EQNSY
+2452 
-2457 TVRFVDYDG
+2457 
-2466 TELSV
+2466 
-2471 QTVLHGEAAE
+2471 
-2481 LPASPAREGYTF
+2481 
-2493 VGWSGDVSAV
+2493 
-2503 TCDMTVTALYAVK
+2503 
-2516 TCTVFFTDW
+2516 
-2525 NGTVL
+2525 
-2530 KTQEVSYGEDA
+2530 
-2541 EAPQA
+2541 
-2546 PAREGYTFTGWS
+2546 
-2558 GDYTNVTE
+2558 
-2566 SRILM
+2566 
-2571 AQYERL
+2571 
-2577 SFTVRFVDYDGTEL
+2577 
-2591 SSQSVFWGEAA
+2591 
-2602 AAPEAPAREGYTFT
+2602 
-2616 GWDADFSN
+2616 
-2624 IRKDLTVTA
+2624 
-2633 QYRFVLSFADVSETD
+2633 
-2648 WFCEDVRWAV
+2648 
-2658 ENGIFQGV
+2658 
-2666 GNGLFAPEQAL
+2666 
-2677 TRGQLVTVLYRMVG
+2677 
-2691 SPEPKAEANFRDVAA
+2691 
-2706 DSYYAKAVAWA
+2706 
-2717 NENGIVLG
+2717 
-2725 MGDGTFDPD
+2725 
-2734 SAVTREQMVTI
+2734 
-2745 FFRYAKFCGVK
+2745 
-2756 TEAGTLDAFRDAAS
+2756 
-2770 VSDYA
+2770 
-2775 REAMGWAVKAGLVK
+2775 
-2789 GDGQDLMPKA
+2789 
-2799 TASRA
+2799 
-2804 QAAAILHRFA
+2804 
-2814 AVVEK
+2814 

>member
-28 VQPDE
+28 VQPNE
-33 PVSNPEPAEEAAQ
+33 PVTNPEPAEEAAR

-77 LVRVIVE
+77 PVRVIVE
-84 LDAPALTEQSG
+84 LDVPALTEQSG

-107 TAQQNAI
+107 TAQQNVI

-162 KAVHM
+162 KAVHL

-477 NVKGKVVLVS
+477 NVKGKVALVS

-501 AKGAAACIVYNT
+501 VKGAAACIVYNT

-750 SAQTTWTTNCANNV
+750 TAQTTWTTNCANNV
-764 VTVPAKGTADVTVT
+764 VTVPAKGSADVTVT

-1070 VNVSSLNKVYVCLAD
+1070 VNVSGLNKVYVCLAD

-1105 SQFEYFESNGEITIT
+1105 SQFEYFENNGEITIT

-1233 KVQTIFL
+1233 KVQTVFL

-1292 IGESAWAACTSLP
+1292 IGP
-1305 AITVAAENPNYTAVD
+1305 
-1320 GVLYTKDMTVL
+1320 
-1331 KVYPFAKSGV
+1331 
-1341 TFTVPD
+1341 
-1347 SVVELEAYAFAY
+1347 
-1359 TGMQSIDG
+1359 
-1367 CASLRAIGD
+1367 
-1376 SAFYS
+1376 
-1381 CTALKS
+1381 
-1387 LPDAPKL
+1387 
-1394 ETIGERAFFHSK
+1394 
-1406 VQTIFLPD
+1406 
-1414 TVSTIGD
+1414 
-1421 YAFYYAG
+1421 
-1428 ELSSINF
+1428 
-1435 PTALTSIG
+1435 
-1443 DSAFFACQSL
+1443 
-1453 TAVDIPATIT
+1453 
-1463 QIGESAWAAC
+1463 SAWAAC

-1609 NGLQDTGKYS
+1609 NGLQETGKYS

-1844 GERSFYNITALTEFN
+1844 GERSFYNISALTEFN

-1928 VDEANPNFKGV
+1928 VDETNPNFKSV

-2041 ATVDGVLYD
+2041 TTVDGVLYD

-2161 AIELLGQYAF
+2161 ANELLGQYAF
-2171 SFCKDMKRCVIG
+2171 SFCKDMSAVIG

-2303 QDMDVLALYDGLSDK
+2303 QDMDVLALYDGLTDK

-2401 LTGNVFTAL
+2401 LTGNVFAAL
-2410 PVEYGEDAVLPEVT
+2410 PVEYGEDAVLPEAT

-2503 TCDMTVTALYAVK
+2503 TGDMTVTALYAVK

-2525 NGTVL
+2525 DGTVL

-2546 PAREGYTFTGWS
+2546 PSREGYTFTGWS
-2558 GDYTNVTE
+2558 GDYTNITE

>member
-1 MKARFQRALALLLVL
+1 MKARFHRALALLLVL

-28 VQPDE
+28 VQPNE
-33 PVSNPEPAEEAAQ
+33 PVTNPEPAEEAAQ
-46 LPEGSDLGAILQ
+46 MPEGSDLGAILQ

-77 LVRVIVE
+77 LVRAIVE

-217 AVDPKS
+217 AVEPKS
-223 PAVVRGDIDEIL
+223 PAVVRGDIDEML
-235 SAGTLQAQRLVR
+235 SGSALQAQRLVR

-455 GGKTLDYVVVPGN
+455 GGKTLDYVVVPGS

-477 NVKGKVVLVS
+477 NVKGKVALVS

-545 DGVGTLTVSNSTYD
+545 DGVGTLTVSESTYD

-750 SAQTTWTTNCANNV
+750 TAQTTWTTNCANNV

-946 DTILPAGSFTST
+946 DTILPAGSFAST

-1038 EVYDVEHMNVFSEP
+1038 EVYDVEHVFSEP

-1060 KTPGETATVR
+1060 KTLGETATVR
-1070 VNVSSLNKVYVCLAD
+1070 VNVSGLNKVYVCLAD

-1233 KVQTIFL
+1233 KVQTVFL

-1252 YYAGELSSINFPT
+1252 YYASELSSINFPT

-1292 IGESAWAACTSLP
+1292 IGPSAWAACTSLP

-1331 KVYPFAKSGV
+1331 KVYP
-1341 TFTVPD
+1341 
-1347 SVVELEAYAFAY
+1347 Y
-1359 TGMQSIDG
+1359 
-1367 CASLRAIGD
+1367 
-1376 SAFYS
+1376 
-1381 CTALKS
+1381 
-1387 LPDAPKL
+1387 
-1394 ETIGERAFFHSK
+1394 
-1406 VQTIFLPD
+1406 
-1414 TVSTIGD
+1414 
-1421 YAFYYAG
+1421 
-1428 ELSSINF
+1428 
-1435 PTALTSIG
+1435 
-1443 DSAFFACQSL
+1443 
-1453 TAVDIPATIT
+1453 
-1463 QIGESAWAAC
+1463 
-1473 TSLPAITVAAENPNY
+1473 
-1488 TAVDGVLYT
+1488 
-1497 KDMTVLKVYPFA
+1497 A

-1609 NGLQDTGKYS
+1609 NGLQETGKYS

-1630 LGSGMKTIGEYAFYK
+1630 LGSGMKTIGEYTFYK

-1691 CSTAKTLVLSQN
+1691 CSTAKMLVLSQN

-1790 VIPSTVTRIEKGAFR
+1790 IIPSTVTRIEKGAFR

-1816 AGLTYIGES
+1816 ASLTYIGES

-1844 GERSFYNITALTEFN
+1844 GERSFYNIAALTEFN

-1875 GKLTRIVLPDSVESI
+1875 GKLTHIGLPDSVESI

-2031 FELPESCAAY
+2031 FELPESCVAY

-2252 ATFHTVRFLD
+2252 ATFHAVRFLD

-2401 LTGNVFTAL
+2401 LTGNVFAAL
-2410 PVEYGEDAVLPEVT
+2410 PVEYGEDAVLPEAT

-2437 DGRNITADCTITANY
+2437 DGRNITDDCTITANY

-2525 NGTVL
+2525 DGTVL
-2530 KTQEVSYGEDA
+2530 KTQEVNYGEAA

-2546 PAREGYTFTGWS
+2546 PSREGYTFTGWS

-2756 TEAGTLDAFRDAAS
+2756 TEAGMLDAFRDAAS

>member
-33 PVSNPEPAEEAAQ
+33 PVTNPEPAEEAAQ

-162 KAVHM
+162 KAVHL

-235 SAGTLQAQRLVR
+235 SADTLQAQRLVR

-477 NVKGKVVLVS
+477 NVKGKVALVS

-545 DGVGTLTVSNSTYD
+545 DGVGTLTVSESTYD

-750 SAQTTWTTNCANNV
+750 TAQTTWTTNCANNV

-812 GVTGCDLSIPYLAF
+812 GVTGCNLSIPYLAF

-1060 KTPGETATVR
+1060 KTLGETATVR
-1070 VNVSSLNKVYVCLAD
+1070 VNVSGLNKVYVCLAD

-1105 SQFEYFESNGEITIT
+1105 SQFEYFESNNEITIT

-1233 KVQTIFL
+1233 KVQTVFL

-1252 YYAGELSSINFPT
+1252 YYASELSSINFPT
-1265 ALTSIGDSAFFAC
+1265 ALTSIGDYAFFAC

-1292 IGESAWAACTSLP
+1292 IGP
-1305 AITVAAENPNYTAVD
+1305 
-1320 GVLYTKDMTVL
+1320 
-1331 KVYPFAKSGV
+1331 
-1341 TFTVPD
+1341 
-1347 SVVELEAYAFAY
+1347 
-1359 TGMQSIDG
+1359 
-1367 CASLRAIGD
+1367 
-1376 SAFYS
+1376 
-1381 CTALKS
+1381 
-1387 LPDAPKL
+1387 
-1394 ETIGERAFFHSK
+1394 
-1406 VQTIFLPD
+1406 
-1414 TVSTIGD
+1414 
-1421 YAFYYAG
+1421 
-1428 ELSSINF
+1428 
-1435 PTALTSIG
+1435 
-1443 DSAFFACQSL
+1443 
-1453 TAVDIPATIT
+1453 
-1463 QIGESAWAAC
+1463 SAWAAC

-1677 PDSVELVESAAFNS
+1677 PDSVEL
-1691 CSTAKTLVLSQN
+1691 
-1703 LREIGARAFMGLK
+1703 
-1716 GISTL
+1716 
-1721 TIPDSVQKIGNSA
+1721 
-1734 FNGLSNLLELHLSA
+1734 
-1748 KTQEYG
+1748 
-1754 SGVFSS
+1754 
-1760 ASKLPRVELPEGMTA
+1760 PEGMTA
-1775 IPEEMFSSCN
+1775 VPEEMFSSCN

-1844 GERSFYNITALTEFN
+1844 GERSFYNIAALTEFN

-2008 LKLPATITSI
+2008 VKLPATITSI

-2318 LTVNVIAG
+2318 VTVNVIAG

-2401 LTGNVFTAL
+2401 LTGNVFAAL

-2481 LPASPAREGYTF
+2481 LPASPSREGYTF

-2503 TCDMTVTALYAVK
+2503 TGDMTVTALYAVK

-2525 NGTVL
+2525 DGTVL
-2530 KTQEVSYGEDA
+2530 KTQEVNYGEAA

-2546 PAREGYTFTGWS
+2546 PSREGYTFTGWS
-2558 GDYTNVTE
+2558 GDYTNITE

-2756 TEAGTLDAFRDAAS
+2756 TEAGMLDAFRDAAS

>member
-1 MKARFQRALALLLVL
+1 MKARFHRALALLLVL

-33 PVSNPEPAEEAAQ
+33 PVTNPEPAEEAAQ

-107 TAQQNAI
+107 AAQQNAI

-217 AVDPKS
+217 AVDPKT

-358 TMEVYDRLAKAGI
+358 TMEVYDRLARAGI

-424 RSAYFEAAGRKITF
+424 RSAYFEAGGRKITF

-477 NVKGKVVLVS
+477 NVKGKVALVS

-712 TEPLQYAIT
+712 TEALQYAIT

-750 SAQTTWTTNCANNV
+750 TAQTTNCSNNV
-764 VTVPAKGTADVTVT
+764 VTVPAKGSADVTVT

-812 GVTGCDLSIPYLAF
+812 GVTGCNLSIPYLAF

-921 DAKTGET
+921 DAETGET
-928 YYRKT
+928 YYRKA

-1060 KTPGETATVR
+1060 KTLGETATVR
-1070 VNVSSLNKVYVCLAD
+1070 VNASGLNKVYVCLAD

-1127 DVVIPDEIGGYPVTA
+1127 DVVIPGEIGGYPVTA

-1233 KVQTIFL
+1233 KVQTVFL

-1292 IGESAWAACTSLP
+1292 IGPSAWAACTSLP

-1331 KVYPFAKSGV
+1331 KVYPYAKSGV

-1367 CASLRAIGD
+1367 CA
-1376 SAFYS
+1376 
-1381 CTALKS
+1381 
-1387 LPDAPKL
+1387 
-1394 ETIGERAFFHSK
+1394 
-1406 VQTIFLPD
+1406 
-1414 TVSTIGD
+1414 
-1421 YAFYYAG
+1421 
-1428 ELSSINF
+1428 N
-1435 PTALTSIG
+1435 
-1443 DSAFFACQSL
+1443 
-1453 TAVDIPATIT
+1453 
-1463 QIGESAWAAC
+1463 
-1473 TSLPAITVAAENPNY
+1473 
-1488 TAVDGVLYT
+1488 
-1497 KDMTVLKVYPFA
+1497 
-1509 KSGVTFTVPDSV
+1509 
-1521 VELEAYAF
+1521 
-1529 AYTGMQSIDGCASLR
+1529 LR

-1609 NGLQDTGKYS
+1609 NGLQETGKYS

-1775 IPEEMFSSCN
+1775 VPEEMFSSCN

-1844 GERSFYNITALTEFN
+1844 GERSFYNISALTEFN

-2252 ATFHTVRFLD
+2252 ATFHAVRFLD

-2303 QDMDVLALYDGLSDK
+2303 QDMDVLALYDGLTDK
-2318 LTVNVIAG
+2318 VTVNVIAG

-2401 LTGNVFTAL
+2401 LTGNVFAAL
-2410 PVEYGEDAVLPEVT
+2410 PVEYGEDAVLPEAT

-2437 DGRNITADCTITANY
+2437 DGRNITDDCTITANY

-2525 NGTVL
+2525 DGTVL
-2530 KTQEVSYGEDA
+2530 KTQEVNYGEAA

-2546 PAREGYTFTGWS
+2546 PSREGYTFTGWS

-2756 TEAGTLDAFRDAAS
+2756 TEAGMLDAFRDAAS

>member
-33 PVSNPEPAEEAAQ
+33 PVTNPEPAEEAAQ

-84 LDAPALTEQSG
+84 LDVPALTEQSG

-455 GGKTLDYVVVPGN
+455 GGKTLDYVVVPGS
-468 GEEADYANL
+468 GEEADYVNL

-645 TAVPAKG
+645 TAVPSKG

-750 SAQTTWTTNCANNV
+750 TAQTTWTTNCANNV
-764 VTVPAKGTADVTVT
+764 VTVPAKGSADVTVT

-1070 VNVSSLNKVYVCLAD
+1070 VNVSGLNKVYVCLAD

-1233 KVQTIFL
+1233 KVQTVFL

-1292 IGESAWAACTSLP
+1292 IGPSAWAACTSLP

-1367 CASLRAIGD
+1367 CA
-1376 SAFYS
+1376 
-1381 CTALKS
+1381 
-1387 LPDAPKL
+1387 
-1394 ETIGERAFFHSK
+1394 
-1406 VQTIFLPD
+1406 
-1414 TVSTIGD
+1414 
-1421 YAFYYAG
+1421 
-1428 ELSSINF
+1428 N
-1435 PTALTSIG
+1435 
-1443 DSAFFACQSL
+1443 
-1453 TAVDIPATIT
+1453 
-1463 QIGESAWAAC
+1463 
-1473 TSLPAITVAAENPNY
+1473 
-1488 TAVDGVLYT
+1488 
-1497 KDMTVLKVYPFA
+1497 
-1509 KSGVTFTVPDSV
+1509 
-1521 VELEAYAF
+1521 
-1529 AYTGMQSIDGCASLR
+1529 LR

-1609 NGLQDTGKYS
+1609 NGLQETGKYS

-1630 LGSGMKTIGEYAFYK
+1630 LGSGMKTIGEYTFYK

-1775 IPEEMFSSCN
+1775 VPEEMFSSCN

-1844 GERSFYNITALTEFN
+1844 GERSFYNIAALTEFN

-1904 VFGKG
+1904 VFGKS

-2008 LKLPATITSI
+2008 VKLPATITSI
-2018 HFKAFQYDDGVTA
+2018 HFKAFQYDDGVTT

-2041 ATVDGVLYD
+2041 TTVDGVLYD
-2050 KAVTHLLVYPAG
+2050 KDVTHLLVYPAG

-2161 AIELLGQYAF
+2161 TIELLGQYAF

-2226 IYYDAAKA
+2226 IYYDADDAAKA

-2318 LTVNVIAG
+2318 VTVNVIAG

-2355 HTDRVLVNGE
+2355 HTDHVLVNGE
-2365 ITACEDNTLTL
+2365 ITACEDDTLTL

-2401 LTGNVFTAL
+2401 LTGNVFAAL
-2410 PVEYGEDAVLPEVT
+2410 PVEYGEDAVLPEAT

-2525 NGTVL
+2525 DGTVL
-2530 KTQEVSYGEDA
+2530 KTQEVSYGEAA

-2546 PAREGYTFTGWS
+2546 PSREGYTFTGWS

>member
-1 MKARFQRALALLLVL
+1 MKARFHRALALLLVL

-28 VQPDE
+28 VQPNE
-33 PVSNPEPAEEAAQ
+33 PVTNPEPAEEAAQ
-46 LPEGSDLGAILQ
+46 MPEGSGAILQ

-77 LVRVIVE
+77 LVRAIVE

-217 AVDPKS
+217 AVEPKS
-223 PAVVRGDIDEIL
+223 PAVVRGDIDEML
-235 SAGTLQAQRLVR
+235 SGSALQAQRLVR

-455 GGKTLDYVVVPGN
+455 GGKTLDYVVVPGS

-477 NVKGKVVLVS
+477 NVKGKVALVS

-545 DGVGTLTVSNSTYD
+545 DGVGTLTVSESTYD

-750 SAQTTWTTNCANNV
+750 TAQTTWTTNCANNV

-834 VIDIGYYWQKLQG
+834 VIDIGYWQKLQG

-946 DTILPAGSFTST
+946 DTILPAGSFAST

-1060 KTPGETATVR
+1060 KTLGETATVR
-1070 VNVSSLNKVYVCLAD
+1070 VNVSGLNKVYVCLAD

-1233 KVQTIFL
+1233 KVQTVFL

-1252 YYAGELSSINFPT
+1252 YYASELSSINFPT

-1292 IGESAWAACTSLP
+1292 IGPSAWAACTSLP

-1331 KVYPFAKSGV
+1331 KVYP
-1341 TFTVPD
+1341 
-1347 SVVELEAYAFAY
+1347 Y
-1359 TGMQSIDG
+1359 
-1367 CASLRAIGD
+1367 
-1376 SAFYS
+1376 
-1381 CTALKS
+1381 
-1387 LPDAPKL
+1387 
-1394 ETIGERAFFHSK
+1394 
-1406 VQTIFLPD
+1406 
-1414 TVSTIGD
+1414 
-1421 YAFYYAG
+1421 
-1428 ELSSINF
+1428 
-1435 PTALTSIG
+1435 
-1443 DSAFFACQSL
+1443 
-1453 TAVDIPATIT
+1453 
-1463 QIGESAWAAC
+1463 
-1473 TSLPAITVAAENPNY
+1473 
-1488 TAVDGVLYT
+1488 
-1497 KDMTVLKVYPFA
+1497 A

-1609 NGLQDTGKYS
+1609 NGLQETGKYS

-1630 LGSGMKTIGEYAFYK
+1630 LGSGMKTIGEYTFYK

-1691 CSTAKTLVLSQN
+1691 CSTAKMLVLSQN

-1790 VIPSTVTRIEKGAFR
+1790 IIPSTVTRIEKGAFR

-1816 AGLTYIGES
+1816 ASLTYIGES

-1844 GERSFYNITALTEFN
+1844 GERSFYNIAALTEFN

-1875 GKLTRIVLPDSVESI
+1875 GKLTHIGLPDSVESI

-1987 VSPILE
+1987 VSPSL
-1993 TIDEFGMAGI
+1993 
-2003 ALTGV
+2003 
-2008 LKLPATITSI
+2008 
-2018 HFKAFQYDDGVTA
+2018 
-2031 FELPESCAAY
+2031 
-2041 ATVDGVLYD
+2041 
-2050 KAVTHLLVYPAG
+2050 
-2062 RPDVSYETPDTV
+2062 RPSMSSVW
-2074 RTVGS
+2074 
-2079 YAFHSCKYLEN
+2079 
-2090 IRLTGVEKL
+2090 
-2099 EERAF
+2099 RA
-2104 STAKALKHID
+2104 SH
-2114 LANSVQLI
+2114 
-2122 DTYACANLSTLT
+2122 
-2134 YLTGTGAL
+2134 
-2142 RAIGANA
+2142 
-2149 FSSTGLEFVTLP
+2149 
-2161 AIELLGQYAF
+2161 
-2171 SFCKDMKRCVIG
+2171 
-2183 STVQSIYASA
+2183 
-2193 FNYCKGMHEAY
+2193 
-2204 FLGDRPDSVGANIF
+2204 
-2218 AKTASDFT
+2218 
-2226 IYYDAAKA
+2226 
-2234 ATWAPSGEIKWG
+2234 
-2246 EYPIAP
+2246 
-2252 ATFHTVRFLD
+2252 
-2262 VDHSVLLEQPVAE
+2262 
-2275 GHAAMLPPEPQR
+2275 
-2287 EEAAFTG
+2287 
-2294 WSADTSNVQ
+2294 
-2303 QDMDVLALYDGLSDK
+2303 
-2318 LTVNVIAG
+2318 
-2326 ENGTVDPLGETA
+2326 
-2338 CFYDGEL
+2338 
-2345 KLTIQ
+2345 
-2350 PNEGY
+2350 
-2355 HTDRVLVNGE
+2355 
-2365 ITACEDNTLTL
+2365 
-2376 EHIRSNTTVTVL
+2376 
-2388 FARNTYTVSLADG
+2388 
-2401 LTGNVFTAL
+2401 
-2410 PVEYGEDAVLPEVT
+2410 
-2424 PWHEGYHFTGWSA
+2424 
-2437 DGRNITADCTITANY
+2437 
-2452 EQNSY
+2452 
-2457 TVRFVDYDG
+2457 
-2466 TELSV
+2466 
-2471 QTVLHGEAAE
+2471 
-2481 LPASPAREGYTF
+2481 
-2493 VGWSGDVSAV
+2493 
-2503 TCDMTVTALYAVK
+2503 
-2516 TCTVFFTDW
+2516 
-2525 NGTVL
+2525 
-2530 KTQEVSYGEDA
+2530 
-2541 EAPQA
+2541 
-2546 PAREGYTFTGWS
+2546 
-2558 GDYTNVTE
+2558 
-2566 SRILM
+2566 
-2571 AQYERL
+2571 
-2577 SFTVRFVDYDGTEL
+2577 
-2591 SSQSVFWGEAA
+2591 
-2602 AAPEAPAREGYTFT
+2602 
-2616 GWDADFSN
+2616 
-2624 IRKDLTVTA
+2624 
-2633 QYRFVLSFADVSETD
+2633 
-2648 WFCEDVRWAV
+2648 
-2658 ENGIFQGV
+2658 
-2666 GNGLFAPEQAL
+2666 
-2677 TRGQLVTVLYRMVG
+2677 
-2691 SPEPKAEANFRDVAA
+2691 
-2706 DSYYAKAVAWA
+2706 
-2717 NENGIVLG
+2717 
-2725 MGDGTFDPD
+2725 
-2734 SAVTREQMVTI
+2734 
-2745 FFRYAKFCGVK
+2745 
-2756 TEAGTLDAFRDAAS
+2756 
-2770 VSDYA
+2770 
-2775 REAMGWAVKAGLVK
+2775 
-2789 GDGQDLMPKA
+2789 
-2799 TASRA
+2799 
-2804 QAAAILHRFA
+2804 
-2814 AVVEK
+2814 

>member
-33 PVSNPEPAEEAAQ
+33 PVTNPEPAEEAAQ

-84 LDAPALTEQSG
+84 LAAPALTEQSG

-455 GGKTLDYVVVPGN
+455 GGKTLDYVVVPGS

-477 NVKGKVVLVS
+477 NVKGKVALVS

-545 DGVGTLTVSNSTYD
+545 DGVGTLTVSESTYD

-652 SNGVTAS
+652 SNGITAS

-750 SAQTTWTTNCANNV
+750 TAQTTWTTNCANNV
-764 VTVPAKGTADVTVT
+764 VTVPAKGSADVTVT

-803 TLKQQATAE
+803 TLKQQTTAE
-812 GVTGCDLSIPYLAF
+812 GVTGCNLSIPYLAF

-946 DTILPAGSFTST
+946 DTILPAGSFAST

-1060 KTPGETATVR
+1060 KTPG
-1070 VNVSSLNKVYVCLAD
+1070 
-1085 YGRNEKVVTLDA
+1085 
-1097 KTGKLIES
+1097 
-1105 SQFEYFESNGEITIT
+1105 
-1120 GYTGSEL
+1120 
-1127 DVVIPDEIGGYPVTA
+1127 
-1142 IAEKA
+1142 
-1147 FQLNKTVRSFTIGS
+1147 
-1161 KIRSIGSCA
+1161 
-1170 FARCASLTNIYVD
+1170 
-1183 RANPYYQSIDGVL
+1183 
-1196 YSGDGKTL
+1196 
-1204 LSYPTAKAYS
+1204 
-1214 SYPVASGTETIG
+1214 
-1226 EYAFFHS
+1226 
-1233 KVQTIFL
+1233 
-1240 PDTVSTIGDYAF
+1240 
-1252 YYAGELSSINFPT
+1252 
-1265 ALTSIGDSAFFAC
+1265 
-1278 QSLTAVDIPATITQ
+1278 
-1292 IGESAWAACTSLP
+1292 
-1305 AITVAAENPNYTAVD
+1305 
-1320 GVLYTKDMTVL
+1320 
-1331 KVYPFAKSGV
+1331 
-1341 TFTVPD
+1341 
-1347 SVVELEAYAFAY
+1347 
-1359 TGMQSIDG
+1359 
-1367 CASLRAIGD
+1367 
-1376 SAFYS
+1376 
-1381 CTALKS
+1381 
-1387 LPDAPKL
+1387 
-1394 ETIGERAFFHSK
+1394 
-1406 VQTIFLPD
+1406 
-1414 TVSTIGD
+1414 
-1421 YAFYYAG
+1421 
-1428 ELSSINF
+1428 
-1435 PTALTSIG
+1435 
-1443 DSAFFACQSL
+1443 
-1453 TAVDIPATIT
+1453 
-1463 QIGESAWAAC
+1463 
-1473 TSLPAITVAAENPNY
+1473 
-1488 TAVDGVLYT
+1488 
-1497 KDMTVLKVYPFA
+1497 
-1509 KSGVTFTVPDSV
+1509 
-1521 VELEAYAF
+1521 
-1529 AYTGMQSIDGCASLR
+1529 
-1544 AIGDSAFYSCTALKS
+1544 
-1559 LPDAPKLETIGER
+1559 
-1572 AFYSCKALTSLSF
+1572 
-1585 PDSMRS
+1585 
-1591 IGEYA
+1591 
-1596 FAWCTAVKTFDSG
+1596 
-1609 NGLQDTGKYS
+1609 
-1619 VYYCTALTTVR
+1619 
-1630 LGSGMKTIGEYAFYK
+1630 
-1645 CSRLANVDF
+1645 
-1654 GTSVREIGSC
+1654 
-1664 AFGGCSKITEIVL
+1664 
-1677 PDSVELVESAAFNS
+1677 
-1691 CSTAKTLVLSQN
+1691 
-1703 LREIGARAFMGLK
+1703 
-1716 GISTL
+1716 
-1721 TIPDSVQKIGNSA
+1721 
-1734 FNGLSNLLELHLSA
+1734 
-1748 KTQEYG
+1748 
-1754 SGVFSS
+1754 
-1760 ASKLPRVELPEGMTA
+1760 
-1775 IPEEMFSSCN
+1775 
-1785 ALTEV
+1785 
-1790 VIPSTVTRIEKGAFR
+1790 
-1805 SCKKLGNTELP
+1805 
-1816 AGLTYIGES
+1816 
-1825 AFYYAAMTSVTLPA
+1825 
-1839 GVTEI
+1839 
-1844 GERSFYNITALTEFN
+1844 
-1859 FSESLK
+1859 
-1865 TIGDFAFYGC
+1865 
-1875 GKLTRIVLPDSVESI
+1875 
-1890 GTSAFNRCSSLQEV
+1890 
-1904 VFGKG
+1904 
-1909 LASIGSMCFNYC
+1909 
-1921 HKLERFV
+1921 
-1928 VDEANPNFKGV
+1928 
-1939 DGVLYNKN
+1939 
-1947 VDTLVLYPQGRP
+1947 
-1959 DASFTMPETV
+1959 
-1969 KHIGPY
+1969 
-1975 GIYEPQLLQAVT
+1975 
-1987 VSPILE
+1987 
-1993 TIDEFGMAGI
+1993 
-2003 ALTGV
+2003 
-2008 LKLPATITSI
+2008 
-2018 HFKAFQYDDGVTA
+2018 
-2031 FELPESCAAY
+2031 
-2041 ATVDGVLYD
+2041 
-2050 KAVTHLLVYPAG
+2050 
-2062 RPDVSYETPDTV
+2062 
-2074 RTVGS
+2074 
-2079 YAFHSCKYLEN
+2079 
-2090 IRLTGVEKL
+2090 
-2099 EERAF
+2099 
-2104 STAKALKHID
+2104 
-2114 LANSVQLI
+2114 
-2122 DTYACANLSTLT
+2122 
-2134 YLTGTGAL
+2134 
-2142 RAIGANA
+2142 
-2149 FSSTGLEFVTLP
+2149 
-2161 AIELLGQYAF
+2161 
-2171 SFCKDMKRCVIG
+2171 
-2183 STVQSIYASA
+2183 
-2193 FNYCKGMHEAY
+2193 
-2204 FLGDRPDSVGANIF
+2204 
-2218 AKTASDFT
+2218 
-2226 IYYDAAKA
+2226 
-2234 ATWAPSGEIKWG
+2234 
-2246 EYPIAP
+2246 
-2252 ATFHTVRFLD
+2252 
-2262 VDHSVLLEQPVAE
+2262 
-2275 GHAAMLPPEPQR
+2275 
-2287 EEAAFTG
+2287 
-2294 WSADTSNVQ
+2294 
-2303 QDMDVLALYDGLSDK
+2303 
-2318 LTVNVIAG
+2318 
-2326 ENGTVDPLGETA
+2326 
-2338 CFYDGEL
+2338 
-2345 KLTIQ
+2345 
-2350 PNEGY
+2350 
-2355 HTDRVLVNGE
+2355 
-2365 ITACEDNTLTL
+2365 
-2376 EHIRSNTTVTVL
+2376 
-2388 FARNTYTVSLADG
+2388 
-2401 LTGNVFTAL
+2401 
-2410 PVEYGEDAVLPEVT
+2410 
-2424 PWHEGYHFTGWSA
+2424 
-2437 DGRNITADCTITANY
+2437 
-2452 EQNSY
+2452 
-2457 TVRFVDYDG
+2457 
-2466 TELSV
+2466 
-2471 QTVLHGEAAE
+2471 
-2481 LPASPAREGYTF
+2481 
-2493 VGWSGDVSAV
+2493 
-2503 TCDMTVTALYAVK
+2503 
-2516 TCTVFFTDW
+2516 
-2525 NGTVL
+2525 
-2530 KTQEVSYGEDA
+2530 
-2541 EAPQA
+2541 
-2546 PAREGYTFTGWS
+2546 
-2558 GDYTNVTE
+2558 
-2566 SRILM
+2566 
-2571 AQYERL
+2571 
-2577 SFTVRFVDYDGTEL
+2577 
-2591 SSQSVFWGEAA
+2591 
-2602 AAPEAPAREGYTFT
+2602 
-2616 GWDADFSN
+2616 
-2624 IRKDLTVTA
+2624 
-2633 QYRFVLSFADVSETD
+2633 
-2648 WFCEDVRWAV
+2648 
-2658 ENGIFQGV
+2658 
-2666 GNGLFAPEQAL
+2666 
-2677 TRGQLVTVLYRMVG
+2677 
-2691 SPEPKAEANFRDVAA
+2691 
-2706 DSYYAKAVAWA
+2706 
-2717 NENGIVLG
+2717 
-2725 MGDGTFDPD
+2725 
-2734 SAVTREQMVTI
+2734 
-2745 FFRYAKFCGVK
+2745 
-2756 TEAGTLDAFRDAAS
+2756 
-2770 VSDYA
+2770 
-2775 REAMGWAVKAGLVK
+2775 
-2789 GDGQDLMPKA
+2789 
-2799 TASRA
+2799 
-2804 QAAAILHRFA
+2804 
-2814 AVVEK
+2814 

>member
-1 MKARFQRALALLLVL
+1 MKARFHRALALLLVL

-28 VQPDE
+28 VQPNE
-33 PVSNPEPAEEAAQ
+33 PVTNPEPAEEAAQ
-46 LPEGSDLGAILQ
+46 MPEGSDLGAILQ

-77 LVRVIVE
+77 LVRAIVE

-217 AVDPKS
+217 AVEPKS
-223 PAVVRGDIDEIL
+223 PAVVRGDIDEML
-235 SAGTLQAQRLVR
+235 SGSALQAQRLVR

-455 GGKTLDYVVVPGN
+455 GGKTLDYVVVPGS

-477 NVKGKVVLVS
+477 NVKGKVALVS

-545 DGVGTLTVSNSTYD
+545 DGVGTLTVSESTYD

-750 SAQTTWTTNCANNV
+750 TAQTTWTTNCANNV

-946 DTILPAGSFTST
+946 DTILPAGSFAST

-1060 KTPGETATVR
+1060 KTLGETATVR
-1070 VNVSSLNKVYVCLAD
+1070 VNVSGLNKVYVCLAD

-1233 KVQTIFL
+1233 KVQTVFL

-1252 YYAGELSSINFPT
+1252 YYASELSSINFPT

-1292 IGESAWAACTSLP
+1292 IGPSAWAACTSLP

-1331 KVYPFAKSGV
+1331 KVYP
-1341 TFTVPD
+1341 
-1347 SVVELEAYAFAY
+1347 Y
-1359 TGMQSIDG
+1359 
-1367 CASLRAIGD
+1367 
-1376 SAFYS
+1376 
-1381 CTALKS
+1381 
-1387 LPDAPKL
+1387 
-1394 ETIGERAFFHSK
+1394 
-1406 VQTIFLPD
+1406 
-1414 TVSTIGD
+1414 
-1421 YAFYYAG
+1421 
-1428 ELSSINF
+1428 
-1435 PTALTSIG
+1435 
-1443 DSAFFACQSL
+1443 
-1453 TAVDIPATIT
+1453 
-1463 QIGESAWAAC
+1463 
-1473 TSLPAITVAAENPNY
+1473 
-1488 TAVDGVLYT
+1488 
-1497 KDMTVLKVYPFA
+1497 A

-1591 IGEYA
+1591 IGEY

-1609 NGLQDTGKYS
+1609 NGLQETGKYS

-1630 LGSGMKTIGEYAFYK
+1630 LGSGMKTIGEYTFYK

-1691 CSTAKTLVLSQN
+1691 CSTAKMLVLSQN

-1790 VIPSTVTRIEKGAFR
+1790 IIPSTVTRIEKGAFR

-1816 AGLTYIGES
+1816 ASLTYIGES

-1844 GERSFYNITALTEFN
+1844 GERSFYNIAALTEFN

-1875 GKLTRIVLPDSVESI
+1875 GKLTHIGLPDSVESI

-2031 FELPESCAAY
+2031 FELPESCVAY

-2252 ATFHTVRFLD
+2252 ATFHAVRFLD

-2401 LTGNVFTAL
+2401 LTGNVFAAL
-2410 PVEYGEDAVLPEVT
+2410 PVEYGEDAVLPEAT

-2437 DGRNITADCTITANY
+2437 DGRNITDDCTITANY

-2525 NGTVL
+2525 DGTVL
-2530 KTQEVSYGEDA
+2530 KTQEVNYGEAA

-2546 PAREGYTFTGWS
+2546 PSREGYTFTGWS

-2756 TEAGTLDAFRDAAS
+2756 TEAGMLDAFRDAAS

>member
-1 MKARFQRALALLLVL
+1 MKARFHRALALLLVL

-28 VQPDE
+28 VQPNE
-33 PVSNPEPAEEAAQ
+33 PVTNLEPAEEAAQ
-46 LPEGSDLGAILQ
+46 MPEGSDLGAILQ

-77 LVRVIVE
+77 LVRAIVE

-217 AVDPKS
+217 AVEPKS
-223 PAVVRGDIDEIL
+223 PAVVRGDIDEML
-235 SAGTLQAQRLVR
+235 SGSALQAQRLVR

-455 GGKTLDYVVVPGN
+455 GGKTLDYVVVPGS

-477 NVKGKVVLVS
+477 NVKGKVALVS

-545 DGVGTLTVSNSTYD
+545 DGGGTLTVSNSTYD

-750 SAQTTWTTNCANNV
+750 TAQTTWTTNCANNV

-803 TLKQQATAE
+803 TLTQQTTAE
-812 GVTGCDLSIPYLAF
+812 GVTGCNLSIPYLAF

-1029 ADSRYLAYV
+1029 TDSRYLAYV

-1070 VNVSSLNKVYVCLAD
+1070 VNVSGLNKVYVCLAD

-1233 KVQTIFL
+1233 KVQTVFL

-1367 CASLRAIGD
+1367 CANLRAIGD
-1376 SAFYS
+1376 S
-1381 CTALKS
+1381 
-1387 LPDAPKL
+1387 
-1394 ETIGERAFFHSK
+1394 
-1406 VQTIFLPD
+1406 
-1414 TVSTIGD
+1414 
-1421 YAFYYAG
+1421 
-1428 ELSSINF
+1428 
-1435 PTALTSIG
+1435 
-1443 DSAFFACQSL
+1443 
-1453 TAVDIPATIT
+1453 
-1463 QIGESAWAAC
+1463 
-1473 TSLPAITVAAENPNY
+1473 
-1488 TAVDGVLYT
+1488 
-1497 KDMTVLKVYPFA
+1497 
-1509 KSGVTFTVPDSV
+1509 
-1521 VELEAYAF
+1521 
-1529 AYTGMQSIDGCASLR
+1529 
-1544 AIGDSAFYSCTALKS
+1544 
-1559 LPDAPKLETIGER
+1559 

-1609 NGLQDTGKYS
+1609 NGLQETGKYS

-1775 IPEEMFSSCN
+1775 VPEEMFSSCN

-1844 GERSFYNITALTEFN
+1844 GERSFYNIAALTEFN

-2008 LKLPATITSI
+2008 VKLPATITSI

-2041 ATVDGVLYD
+2041 TTVDGVLYD
-2050 KAVTHLLVYPAG
+2050 KDVTHLLVYPAG

-2303 QDMDVLALYDGLSDK
+2303 QDMDVLALYDGLTDK
-2318 LTVNVIAG
+2318 VTVNVIAG
-2326 ENGTVDPLGETA
+2326 ENGTVDPLGETV

-2355 HTDRVLVNGE
+2355 HTDHVLVNGE
-2365 ITACEDNTLTL
+2365 ITACEDDTLTL

-2401 LTGNVFTAL
+2401 LTGNVFAAL
-2410 PVEYGEDAVLPEVT
+2410 PVEYGEDAVLPEAT
-2424 PWHEGYHFTGWSA
+2424 PWHEGHHFTGWSA

-2481 LPASPAREGYTF
+2481 LPASPSREGYTF

-2525 NGTVL
+2525 DGTVL

-2546 PAREGYTFTGWS
+2546 PSREGYTFTGWS
-2558 GDYTNVTE
+2558 GDYTNITE

-2691 SPEPKAEANFRDVAA
+2691 SPEPKAEANFRDIAA

-2725 MGDGTFDPD
+2725 MGDGMFDPD

-2789 GDGQDLMPKA
+2789 GDGQDLMPKE

>member
-28 VQPDE
+28 VQPNE
-33 PVSNPEPAEEAAQ
+33 PVTNPEPAEEAAQ

-58 GNKDAELEA
+58 GSKDAELEA

-107 TAQQNAI
+107 TAQQNVI

-217 AVDPKS
+217 AVDPKT

-424 RSAYFEAAGRKITF
+424 RSAYFEAAGHKITF

-455 GGKTLDYVVVPGN
+455 GGKTLDYVVVPGS

-477 NVKGKVVLVS
+477 NVKGKVALVS

-624 YLRTAGIEGDAMTLA
+624 YLRTVGIEGDAMTLA

-652 SNGVTAS
+652 SNGITAS

-750 SAQTTWTTNCANNV
+750 TAQTTWTTNCANNV

-803 TLKQQATAE
+803 TLKQQTTAE

-946 DTILPAGSFTST
+946 DTILPAGSFAST

-1070 VNVSSLNKVYVCLAD
+1070 VNVSGLNKVYVCLAD

-1233 KVQTIFL
+1233 KVQTVFL
-1240 PDTVSTIGDYAF
+1240 PDTVSTIGNYAF

-1292 IGESAWAACTSLP
+1292 IGPSAWATCTSLP

-1367 CASLRAIGD
+1367 CA
-1376 SAFYS
+1376 
-1381 CTALKS
+1381 
-1387 LPDAPKL
+1387 
-1394 ETIGERAFFHSK
+1394 
-1406 VQTIFLPD
+1406 
-1414 TVSTIGD
+1414 
-1421 YAFYYAG
+1421 
-1428 ELSSINF
+1428 N
-1435 PTALTSIG
+1435 
-1443 DSAFFACQSL
+1443 
-1453 TAVDIPATIT
+1453 
-1463 QIGESAWAAC
+1463 
-1473 TSLPAITVAAENPNY
+1473 
-1488 TAVDGVLYT
+1488 
-1497 KDMTVLKVYPFA
+1497 
-1509 KSGVTFTVPDSV
+1509 
-1521 VELEAYAF
+1521 
-1529 AYTGMQSIDGCASLR
+1529 LR

-1609 NGLQDTGKYS
+1609 NGLQETGKYS

-1630 LGSGMKTIGEYAFYK
+1630 LGSGMKTIGEYTFYK

-1904 VFGKG
+1904 VFGKS

-1993 TIDEFGMAGI
+1993 TIDEFGMA
-2003 ALTGV
+2003 
-2008 LKLPATITSI
+2008 KLPATITSI

-2041 ATVDGVLYD
+2041 TTVDGVLYD

-2262 VDHSVLLEQPVAE
+2262 IDHSVLLEQPVAE

-2303 QDMDVLALYDGLSDK
+2303 QDMDVLALYDGLTDK
-2318 LTVNVIAG
+2318 VTVNVIAG

-2401 LTGNVFTAL
+2401 LTGKVFAAL
-2410 PVEYGEDAVLPEVT
+2410 PVEYGEDAVLPEAT
-2424 PWHEGYHFTGWSA
+2424 PWHEGYHFTGWTA
-2437 DGRNITADCTITANY
+2437 DGKNITADCTITANY

-2503 TCDMTVTALYAVK
+2503 TGDMTVTALYAVK

-2546 PAREGYTFTGWS
+2546 PSREGYTFTGWS

-2814 AVVEK
+2814 AVMEK

>member
-33 PVSNPEPAEEAAQ
+33 PITNPEPAEEAAQ

-107 TAQQNAI
+107 AAQQNAI

-217 AVDPKS
+217 AVDPKT

-424 RSAYFEAAGRKITF
+424 RSAYFDAAGRKITF

-455 GGKTLDYVVVPGN
+455 GGKTLDYVVVPGS

-545 DGVGTLTVSNSTYD
+545 DGVGTLTVSESTYD

-652 SNGVTAS
+652 SNGITAS

-712 TEPLQYAIT
+712 TEALQYAIT

-750 SAQTTWTTNCANNV
+750 TAQTTWTTNCANNV
-764 VTVPAKGTADVTVT
+764 VTVPAKGSADVTVT

-946 DTILPAGSFTST
+946 DTILPAGSFAST

-1060 KTPGETATVR
+1060 KTLGETATVR
-1070 VNVSSLNKVYVCLAD
+1070 VNVSGLNKVYVCIAD
-1085 YGRNEKVVTLDA
+1085 
-1097 KTGKLIES
+1097 
-1105 SQFEYFESNGEITIT
+1105 
-1120 GYTGSEL
+1120 
-1127 DVVIPDEIGGYPVTA
+1127 
-1142 IAEKA
+1142 
-1147 FQLNKTVRSFTIGS
+1147 
-1161 KIRSIGSCA
+1161 
-1170 FARCASLTNIYVD
+1170 
-1183 RANPYYQSIDGVL
+1183 
-1196 YSGDGKTL
+1196 
-1204 LSYPTAKAYS
+1204 
-1214 SYPVASGTETIG
+1214 
-1226 EYAFFHS
+1226 
-1233 KVQTIFL
+1233 
-1240 PDTVSTIGDYAF
+1240 
-1252 YYAGELSSINFPT
+1252 
-1265 ALTSIGDSAFFAC
+1265 
-1278 QSLTAVDIPATITQ
+1278 
-1292 IGESAWAACTSLP
+1292 
-1305 AITVAAENPNYTAVD
+1305 
-1320 GVLYTKDMTVL
+1320 
-1331 KVYPFAKSGV
+1331 
-1341 TFTVPD
+1341 
-1347 SVVELEAYAFAY
+1347 
-1359 TGMQSIDG
+1359 
-1367 CASLRAIGD
+1367 
-1376 SAFYS
+1376 
-1381 CTALKS
+1381 
-1387 LPDAPKL
+1387 
-1394 ETIGERAFFHSK
+1394 
-1406 VQTIFLPD
+1406 
-1414 TVSTIGD
+1414 
-1421 YAFYYAG
+1421 
-1428 ELSSINF
+1428 
-1435 PTALTSIG
+1435 
-1443 DSAFFACQSL
+1443 
-1453 TAVDIPATIT
+1453 
-1463 QIGESAWAAC
+1463 
-1473 TSLPAITVAAENPNY
+1473 
-1488 TAVDGVLYT
+1488 
-1497 KDMTVLKVYPFA
+1497 
-1509 KSGVTFTVPDSV
+1509 
-1521 VELEAYAF
+1521 
-1529 AYTGMQSIDGCASLR
+1529 
-1544 AIGDSAFYSCTALKS
+1544 
-1559 LPDAPKLETIGER
+1559 
-1572 AFYSCKALTSLSF
+1572 
-1585 PDSMRS
+1585 
-1591 IGEYA
+1591 
-1596 FAWCTAVKTFDSG
+1596 
-1609 NGLQDTGKYS
+1609 
-1619 VYYCTALTTVR
+1619 
-1630 LGSGMKTIGEYAFYK
+1630 
-1645 CSRLANVDF
+1645 
-1654 GTSVREIGSC
+1654 
-1664 AFGGCSKITEIVL
+1664 
-1677 PDSVELVESAAFNS
+1677 
-1691 CSTAKTLVLSQN
+1691 
-1703 LREIGARAFMGLK
+1703 
-1716 GISTL
+1716 
-1721 TIPDSVQKIGNSA
+1721 
-1734 FNGLSNLLELHLSA
+1734 
-1748 KTQEYG
+1748 
-1754 SGVFSS
+1754 
-1760 ASKLPRVELPEGMTA
+1760 
-1775 IPEEMFSSCN
+1775 
-1785 ALTEV
+1785 
-1790 VIPSTVTRIEKGAFR
+1790 
-1805 SCKKLGNTELP
+1805 
-1816 AGLTYIGES
+1816 
-1825 AFYYAAMTSVTLPA
+1825 
-1839 GVTEI
+1839 
-1844 GERSFYNITALTEFN
+1844 
-1859 FSESLK
+1859 
-1865 TIGDFAFYGC
+1865 
-1875 GKLTRIVLPDSVESI
+1875 
-1890 GTSAFNRCSSLQEV
+1890 
-1904 VFGKG
+1904 
-1909 LASIGSMCFNYC
+1909 
-1921 HKLERFV
+1921 
-1928 VDEANPNFKGV
+1928 
-1939 DGVLYNKN
+1939 
-1947 VDTLVLYPQGRP
+1947 
-1959 DASFTMPETV
+1959 
-1969 KHIGPY
+1969 
-1975 GIYEPQLLQAVT
+1975 
-1987 VSPILE
+1987 
-1993 TIDEFGMAGI
+1993 
-2003 ALTGV
+2003 
-2008 LKLPATITSI
+2008 
-2018 HFKAFQYDDGVTA
+2018 
-2031 FELPESCAAY
+2031 
-2041 ATVDGVLYD
+2041 
-2050 KAVTHLLVYPAG
+2050 
-2062 RPDVSYETPDTV
+2062 
-2074 RTVGS
+2074 
-2079 YAFHSCKYLEN
+2079 
-2090 IRLTGVEKL
+2090 
-2099 EERAF
+2099 
-2104 STAKALKHID
+2104 
-2114 LANSVQLI
+2114 
-2122 DTYACANLSTLT
+2122 
-2134 YLTGTGAL
+2134 
-2142 RAIGANA
+2142 
-2149 FSSTGLEFVTLP
+2149 
-2161 AIELLGQYAF
+2161 
-2171 SFCKDMKRCVIG
+2171 
-2183 STVQSIYASA
+2183 
-2193 FNYCKGMHEAY
+2193 
-2204 FLGDRPDSVGANIF
+2204 
-2218 AKTASDFT
+2218 
-2226 IYYDAAKA
+2226 
-2234 ATWAPSGEIKWG
+2234 
-2246 EYPIAP
+2246 
-2252 ATFHTVRFLD
+2252 
-2262 VDHSVLLEQPVAE
+2262 
-2275 GHAAMLPPEPQR
+2275 
-2287 EEAAFTG
+2287 
-2294 WSADTSNVQ
+2294 
-2303 QDMDVLALYDGLSDK
+2303 
-2318 LTVNVIAG
+2318 
-2326 ENGTVDPLGETA
+2326 
-2338 CFYDGEL
+2338 
-2345 KLTIQ
+2345 
-2350 PNEGY
+2350 
-2355 HTDRVLVNGE
+2355 
-2365 ITACEDNTLTL
+2365 
-2376 EHIRSNTTVTVL
+2376 
-2388 FARNTYTVSLADG
+2388 
-2401 LTGNVFTAL
+2401 
-2410 PVEYGEDAVLPEVT
+2410 
-2424 PWHEGYHFTGWSA
+2424 
-2437 DGRNITADCTITANY
+2437 
-2452 EQNSY
+2452 
-2457 TVRFVDYDG
+2457 
-2466 TELSV
+2466 
-2471 QTVLHGEAAE
+2471 
-2481 LPASPAREGYTF
+2481 
-2493 VGWSGDVSAV
+2493 
-2503 TCDMTVTALYAVK
+2503 
-2516 TCTVFFTDW
+2516 
-2525 NGTVL
+2525 
-2530 KTQEVSYGEDA
+2530 
-2541 EAPQA
+2541 
-2546 PAREGYTFTGWS
+2546 
-2558 GDYTNVTE
+2558 
-2566 SRILM
+2566 
-2571 AQYERL
+2571 
-2577 SFTVRFVDYDGTEL
+2577 
-2591 SSQSVFWGEAA
+2591 
-2602 AAPEAPAREGYTFT
+2602 
-2616 GWDADFSN
+2616 
-2624 IRKDLTVTA
+2624 
-2633 QYRFVLSFADVSETD
+2633 
-2648 WFCEDVRWAV
+2648 
-2658 ENGIFQGV
+2658 
-2666 GNGLFAPEQAL
+2666 
-2677 TRGQLVTVLYRMVG
+2677 
-2691 SPEPKAEANFRDVAA
+2691 
-2706 DSYYAKAVAWA
+2706 
-2717 NENGIVLG
+2717 
-2725 MGDGTFDPD
+2725 
-2734 SAVTREQMVTI
+2734 
-2745 FFRYAKFCGVK
+2745 
-2756 TEAGTLDAFRDAAS
+2756 
-2770 VSDYA
+2770 
-2775 REAMGWAVKAGLVK
+2775 
-2789 GDGQDLMPKA
+2789 
-2799 TASRA
+2799 
-2804 QAAAILHRFA
+2804 
-2814 AVVEK
+2814 

>member
-1 MKARFQRALALLLVL
+1 MKARFQRALVLLLVL

-33 PVSNPEPAEEAAQ
+33 PVTNPEPAEEAAQ

-114 AAQEQVEAKIAE
+114 AAQEQVEAKITE

-223 PAVVRGDIDEIL
+223 PAVVRGDIDEVL
-235 SAGTLQAQRLVR
+235 SGGALQAQRLVR
-247 DLSSSSVYLSGK
+247 GLSSSSVYLSGK

-545 DGVGTLTVSNSTYD
+545 DGVGTLTVSESTYD

-750 SAQTTWTTNCANNV
+750 TAQTTWTTNCANNV

-803 TLKQQATAE
+803 TLTQQTTAE

-992 TAAQNKNAHWEFPVT
+992 AAAQNKNAHWEFPVT

-1070 VNVSSLNKVYVCLAD
+1070 VNVSSINKVYVCLAD

-1183 RANPYYQSIDGVL
+1183 RANLYYQSIDGVL

-1233 KVQTIFL
+1233 KVQTVFL

-1292 IGESAWAACTSLP
+1292 IGESAGLHEPACHHRCGGEP
-1305 AITVAAENPNYTAVD
+1305 E
-1320 GVLYTKDMTVL
+1320 LYRRRR
-1331 KVYPFAKSGV
+1331 
-1341 TFTVPD
+1341 
-1347 SVVELEAYAFAY
+1347 
-1359 TGMQSIDG
+1359 
-1367 CASLRAIGD
+1367 RA
-1376 SAFYS
+1376 
-1381 CTALKS
+1381 L
-1387 LPDAPKL
+1387 
-1394 ETIGERAFFHSK
+1394 
-1406 VQTIFLPD
+1406 
-1414 TVSTIGD
+1414 
-1421 YAFYYAG
+1421 
-1428 ELSSINF
+1428 
-1435 PTALTSIG
+1435 
-1443 DSAFFACQSL
+1443 
-1453 TAVDIPATIT
+1453 
-1463 QIGESAWAAC
+1463 
-1473 TSLPAITVAAENPNY
+1473 
-1488 TAVDGVLYT
+1488 
-1497 KDMTVLKVYPFA
+1497 
-1509 KSGVTFTVPDSV
+1509 
-1521 VELEAYAF
+1521 
-1529 AYTGMQSIDGCASLR
+1529 
-1544 AIGDSAFYSCTALKS
+1544 
-1559 LPDAPKLETIGER
+1559 
-1572 AFYSCKALTSLSF
+1572 
-1585 PDSMRS
+1585 
-1591 IGEYA
+1591 
-1596 FAWCTAVKTFDSG
+1596 
-1609 NGLQDTGKYS
+1609 
-1619 VYYCTALTTVR
+1619 
-1630 LGSGMKTIGEYAFYK
+1630 
-1645 CSRLANVDF
+1645 
-1654 GTSVREIGSC
+1654 
-1664 AFGGCSKITEIVL
+1664 
-1677 PDSVELVESAAFNS
+1677 
-1691 CSTAKTLVLSQN
+1691 
-1703 LREIGARAFMGLK
+1703 
-1716 GISTL
+1716 
-1721 TIPDSVQKIGNSA
+1721 
-1734 FNGLSNLLELHLSA
+1734 
-1748 KTQEYG
+1748 
-1754 SGVFSS
+1754 
-1760 ASKLPRVELPEGMTA
+1760 
-1775 IPEEMFSSCN
+1775 
-1785 ALTEV
+1785 
-1790 VIPSTVTRIEKGAFR
+1790 
-1805 SCKKLGNTELP
+1805 
-1816 AGLTYIGES
+1816 
-1825 AFYYAAMTSVTLPA
+1825 
-1839 GVTEI
+1839 
-1844 GERSFYNITALTEFN
+1844 
-1859 FSESLK
+1859 
-1865 TIGDFAFYGC
+1865 
-1875 GKLTRIVLPDSVESI
+1875 
-1890 GTSAFNRCSSLQEV
+1890 
-1904 VFGKG
+1904 
-1909 LASIGSMCFNYC
+1909 
-1921 HKLERFV
+1921 
-1928 VDEANPNFKGV
+1928 
-1939 DGVLYNKN
+1939 
-1947 VDTLVLYPQGRP
+1947 
-1959 DASFTMPETV
+1959 
-1969 KHIGPY
+1969 
-1975 GIYEPQLLQAVT
+1975 
-1987 VSPILE
+1987 
-1993 TIDEFGMAGI
+1993 
-2003 ALTGV
+2003 
-2008 LKLPATITSI
+2008 
-2018 HFKAFQYDDGVTA
+2018 
-2031 FELPESCAAY
+2031 
-2041 ATVDGVLYD
+2041 
-2050 KAVTHLLVYPAG
+2050 
-2062 RPDVSYETPDTV
+2062 
-2074 RTVGS
+2074 
-2079 YAFHSCKYLEN
+2079 
-2090 IRLTGVEKL
+2090 
-2099 EERAF
+2099 
-2104 STAKALKHID
+2104 
-2114 LANSVQLI
+2114 
-2122 DTYACANLSTLT
+2122 
-2134 YLTGTGAL
+2134 
-2142 RAIGANA
+2142 
-2149 FSSTGLEFVTLP
+2149 
-2161 AIELLGQYAF
+2161 
-2171 SFCKDMKRCVIG
+2171 
-2183 STVQSIYASA
+2183 
-2193 FNYCKGMHEAY
+2193 
-2204 FLGDRPDSVGANIF
+2204 
-2218 AKTASDFT
+2218 
-2226 IYYDAAKA
+2226 
-2234 ATWAPSGEIKWG
+2234 
-2246 EYPIAP
+2246 
-2252 ATFHTVRFLD
+2252 
-2262 VDHSVLLEQPVAE
+2262 
-2275 GHAAMLPPEPQR
+2275 
-2287 EEAAFTG
+2287 
-2294 WSADTSNVQ
+2294 
-2303 QDMDVLALYDGLSDK
+2303 
-2318 LTVNVIAG
+2318 
-2326 ENGTVDPLGETA
+2326 
-2338 CFYDGEL
+2338 
-2345 KLTIQ
+2345 
-2350 PNEGY
+2350 
-2355 HTDRVLVNGE
+2355 
-2365 ITACEDNTLTL
+2365 
-2376 EHIRSNTTVTVL
+2376 
-2388 FARNTYTVSLADG
+2388 
-2401 LTGNVFTAL
+2401 
-2410 PVEYGEDAVLPEVT
+2410 
-2424 PWHEGYHFTGWSA
+2424 HEGYDRSEGLSL
-2437 DGRNITADCTITANY
+2437 CK
-2452 EQNSY
+2452 
-2457 TVRFVDYDG
+2457 VRRHV
-2466 TELSV
+2466 
-2471 QTVLHGEAAE
+2471 H
-2481 LPASPAREGYTF
+2481 R
-2493 VGWSGDVSAV
+2493 SGQRRGAGGLCLCIHRHAV
-2503 TCDMTVTALYAVK
+2503 
-2516 TCTVFFTDW
+2516 
-2525 NGTVL
+2525 
-2530 KTQEVSYGEDA
+2530 
-2541 EAPQA
+2541 
-2546 PAREGYTFTGWS
+2546 
-2558 GDYTNVTE
+2558 
-2566 SRILM
+2566 
-2571 AQYERL
+2571 
-2577 SFTVRFVDYDGTEL
+2577 
-2591 SSQSVFWGEAA
+2591 
-2602 AAPEAPAREGYTFT
+2602 
-2616 GWDADFSN
+2616 
-2624 IRKDLTVTA
+2624 
-2633 QYRFVLSFADVSETD
+2633 
-2648 WFCEDVRWAV
+2648 
-2658 ENGIFQGV
+2658 
-2666 GNGLFAPEQAL
+2666 
-2677 TRGQLVTVLYRMVG
+2677 
-2691 SPEPKAEANFRDVAA
+2691 
-2706 DSYYAKAVAWA
+2706 
-2717 NENGIVLG
+2717 
-2725 MGDGTFDPD
+2725 
-2734 SAVTREQMVTI
+2734 
-2745 FFRYAKFCGVK
+2745 
-2756 TEAGTLDAFRDAAS
+2756 
-2770 VSDYA
+2770 
-2775 REAMGWAVKAGLVK
+2775 
-2789 GDGQDLMPKA
+2789 
-2799 TASRA
+2799 
-2804 QAAAILHRFA
+2804 H
-2814 AVVEK
+2814 

>member
-1 MKARFQRALALLLVL
+1 MKARFHRALALLLVL

-28 VQPDE
+28 VQPNE
-33 PVSNPEPAEEAAQ
+33 PVTNPEPAEEAAQ
-46 LPEGSDLGAILQ
+46 MPEGSDLGAILQ

-77 LVRVIVE
+77 LVRAIVE

-217 AVDPKS
+217 AVEPKS
-223 PAVVRGDIDEIL
+223 PAVVRGDIDEML
-235 SAGTLQAQRLVR
+235 SGSALQAQRLVR

-455 GGKTLDYVVVPGN
+455 GGKTLDYVVVPGS

-545 DGVGTLTVSNSTYD
+545 DGVGTLTVSESTYD

-750 SAQTTWTTNCANNV
+750 TAQTTWTTNCANNV

-946 DTILPAGSFTST
+946 DTILPAGSFAST

-1016 SSTSDGETLTLEV
+1016 SSTSDGETLTL
-1029 ADSRYLAYV
+1029 
-1038 EVYDVEHMNVFSEP
+1038 
-1052 VFSQGYSS
+1052 
-1060 KTPGETATVR
+1060 
-1070 VNVSSLNKVYVCLAD
+1070 
-1085 YGRNEKVVTLDA
+1085 
-1097 KTGKLIES
+1097 
-1105 SQFEYFESNGEITIT
+1105 
-1120 GYTGSEL
+1120 
-1127 DVVIPDEIGGYPVTA
+1127 
-1142 IAEKA
+1142 
-1147 FQLNKTVRSFTIGS
+1147 
-1161 KIRSIGSCA
+1161 
-1170 FARCASLTNIYVD
+1170 
-1183 RANPYYQSIDGVL
+1183 
-1196 YSGDGKTL
+1196 
-1204 LSYPTAKAYS
+1204 
-1214 SYPVASGTETIG
+1214 
-1226 EYAFFHS
+1226 
-1233 KVQTIFL
+1233 
-1240 PDTVSTIGDYAF
+1240 
-1252 YYAGELSSINFPT
+1252 
-1265 ALTSIGDSAFFAC
+1265 
-1278 QSLTAVDIPATITQ
+1278 
-1292 IGESAWAACTSLP
+1292 
-1305 AITVAAENPNYTAVD
+1305 
-1320 GVLYTKDMTVL
+1320 
-1331 KVYPFAKSGV
+1331 
-1341 TFTVPD
+1341 
-1347 SVVELEAYAFAY
+1347 
-1359 TGMQSIDG
+1359 
-1367 CASLRAIGD
+1367 
-1376 SAFYS
+1376 
-1381 CTALKS
+1381 
-1387 LPDAPKL
+1387 
-1394 ETIGERAFFHSK
+1394 
-1406 VQTIFLPD
+1406 
-1414 TVSTIGD
+1414 
-1421 YAFYYAG
+1421 
-1428 ELSSINF
+1428 
-1435 PTALTSIG
+1435 
-1443 DSAFFACQSL
+1443 
-1453 TAVDIPATIT
+1453 
-1463 QIGESAWAAC
+1463 
-1473 TSLPAITVAAENPNY
+1473 
-1488 TAVDGVLYT
+1488 
-1497 KDMTVLKVYPFA
+1497 
-1509 KSGVTFTVPDSV
+1509 
-1521 VELEAYAF
+1521 
-1529 AYTGMQSIDGCASLR
+1529 
-1544 AIGDSAFYSCTALKS
+1544 
-1559 LPDAPKLETIGER
+1559 
-1572 AFYSCKALTSLSF
+1572 
-1585 PDSMRS
+1585 
-1591 IGEYA
+1591 
-1596 FAWCTAVKTFDSG
+1596 
-1609 NGLQDTGKYS
+1609 
-1619 VYYCTALTTVR
+1619 
-1630 LGSGMKTIGEYAFYK
+1630 
-1645 CSRLANVDF
+1645 
-1654 GTSVREIGSC
+1654 
-1664 AFGGCSKITEIVL
+1664 
-1677 PDSVELVESAAFNS
+1677 
-1691 CSTAKTLVLSQN
+1691 
-1703 LREIGARAFMGLK
+1703 
-1716 GISTL
+1716 
-1721 TIPDSVQKIGNSA
+1721 
-1734 FNGLSNLLELHLSA
+1734 
-1748 KTQEYG
+1748 
-1754 SGVFSS
+1754 
-1760 ASKLPRVELPEGMTA
+1760 
-1775 IPEEMFSSCN
+1775 
-1785 ALTEV
+1785 
-1790 VIPSTVTRIEKGAFR
+1790 
-1805 SCKKLGNTELP
+1805 
-1816 AGLTYIGES
+1816 
-1825 AFYYAAMTSVTLPA
+1825 
-1839 GVTEI
+1839 
-1844 GERSFYNITALTEFN
+1844 
-1859 FSESLK
+1859 
-1865 TIGDFAFYGC
+1865 
-1875 GKLTRIVLPDSVESI
+1875 
-1890 GTSAFNRCSSLQEV
+1890 
-1904 VFGKG
+1904 
-1909 LASIGSMCFNYC
+1909 
-1921 HKLERFV
+1921 
-1928 VDEANPNFKGV
+1928 
-1939 DGVLYNKN
+1939 
-1947 VDTLVLYPQGRP
+1947 
-1959 DASFTMPETV
+1959 
-1969 KHIGPY
+1969 
-1975 GIYEPQLLQAVT
+1975 
-1987 VSPILE
+1987 
-1993 TIDEFGMAGI
+1993 
-2003 ALTGV
+2003 
-2008 LKLPATITSI
+2008 
-2018 HFKAFQYDDGVTA
+2018 
-2031 FELPESCAAY
+2031 
-2041 ATVDGVLYD
+2041 
-2050 KAVTHLLVYPAG
+2050 
-2062 RPDVSYETPDTV
+2062 
-2074 RTVGS
+2074 
-2079 YAFHSCKYLEN
+2079 
-2090 IRLTGVEKL
+2090 
-2099 EERAF
+2099 
-2104 STAKALKHID
+2104 
-2114 LANSVQLI
+2114 
-2122 DTYACANLSTLT
+2122 
-2134 YLTGTGAL
+2134 
-2142 RAIGANA
+2142 
-2149 FSSTGLEFVTLP
+2149 
-2161 AIELLGQYAF
+2161 
-2171 SFCKDMKRCVIG
+2171 
-2183 STVQSIYASA
+2183 
-2193 FNYCKGMHEAY
+2193 
-2204 FLGDRPDSVGANIF
+2204 
-2218 AKTASDFT
+2218 
-2226 IYYDAAKA
+2226 
-2234 ATWAPSGEIKWG
+2234 
-2246 EYPIAP
+2246 
-2252 ATFHTVRFLD
+2252 
-2262 VDHSVLLEQPVAE
+2262 
-2275 GHAAMLPPEPQR
+2275 
-2287 EEAAFTG
+2287 
-2294 WSADTSNVQ
+2294 
-2303 QDMDVLALYDGLSDK
+2303 
-2318 LTVNVIAG
+2318 
-2326 ENGTVDPLGETA
+2326 
-2338 CFYDGEL
+2338 
-2345 KLTIQ
+2345 
-2350 PNEGY
+2350 
-2355 HTDRVLVNGE
+2355 
-2365 ITACEDNTLTL
+2365 
-2376 EHIRSNTTVTVL
+2376 
-2388 FARNTYTVSLADG
+2388 
-2401 LTGNVFTAL
+2401 
-2410 PVEYGEDAVLPEVT
+2410 
-2424 PWHEGYHFTGWSA
+2424 
-2437 DGRNITADCTITANY
+2437 
-2452 EQNSY
+2452 
-2457 TVRFVDYDG
+2457 
-2466 TELSV
+2466 
-2471 QTVLHGEAAE
+2471 
-2481 LPASPAREGYTF
+2481 
-2493 VGWSGDVSAV
+2493 
-2503 TCDMTVTALYAVK
+2503 
-2516 TCTVFFTDW
+2516 
-2525 NGTVL
+2525 
-2530 KTQEVSYGEDA
+2530 
-2541 EAPQA
+2541 
-2546 PAREGYTFTGWS
+2546 
-2558 GDYTNVTE
+2558 
-2566 SRILM
+2566 
-2571 AQYERL
+2571 
-2577 SFTVRFVDYDGTEL
+2577 
-2591 SSQSVFWGEAA
+2591 
-2602 AAPEAPAREGYTFT
+2602 
-2616 GWDADFSN
+2616 
-2624 IRKDLTVTA
+2624 
-2633 QYRFVLSFADVSETD
+2633 
-2648 WFCEDVRWAV
+2648 
-2658 ENGIFQGV
+2658 
-2666 GNGLFAPEQAL
+2666 
-2677 TRGQLVTVLYRMVG
+2677 
-2691 SPEPKAEANFRDVAA
+2691 
-2706 DSYYAKAVAWA
+2706 
-2717 NENGIVLG
+2717 
-2725 MGDGTFDPD
+2725 
-2734 SAVTREQMVTI
+2734 
-2745 FFRYAKFCGVK
+2745 
-2756 TEAGTLDAFRDAAS
+2756 
-2770 VSDYA
+2770 
-2775 REAMGWAVKAGLVK
+2775 
-2789 GDGQDLMPKA
+2789 
-2799 TASRA
+2799 
-2804 QAAAILHRFA
+2804 
-2814 AVVEK
+2814 

>member
-28 VQPDE
+28 VQPNE
-33 PVSNPEPAEEAAQ
+33 PVTNPEPAEEAAQ
-46 LPEGSDLGAILQ
+46 MPEGSDLGAILQ

-107 TAQQNAI
+107 TAQQNVI

-217 AVDPKS
+217 AVEPKS
-223 PAVVRGDIDEIL
+223 PAVVQGDIDEIL

-455 GGKTLDYVVVPGN
+455 GGKMLDYVVVPGN

-477 NVKGKVVLVS
+477 NVKGKVALVS

-545 DGVGTLTVSNSTYD
+545 DGVGTLTVSESTYD

-750 SAQTTWTTNCANNV
+750 TAQTTWTTNCANNV
-764 VTVPAKGTADVTVT
+764 VTVTAKGTADVTVT

-1060 KTPGETATVR
+1060 KTLGETATVR

-1196 YSGDGKTL
+1196 YSCDGKTL

-1292 IGESAWAACTSLP
+1292 IGPSAWAACTSLP
-1305 AITVAAENPNYTAVD
+1305 AITVASENPNYTAVD

-1331 KVYPFAKSGV
+1331 KVYPYAKSGV
-1341 TFTVPD
+1341 TF
-1347 SVVELEAYAFAY
+1347 VE
-1359 TGMQSIDG
+1359 
-1367 CASLRAIGD
+1367 
-1376 SAFYS
+1376 
-1381 CTALKS
+1381 
-1387 LPDAPKL
+1387 
-1394 ETIGERAFFHSK
+1394 
-1406 VQTIFLPD
+1406 
-1414 TVSTIGD
+1414 
-1421 YAFYYAG
+1421 
-1428 ELSSINF
+1428 
-1435 PTALTSIG
+1435 
-1443 DSAFFACQSL
+1443 
-1453 TAVDIPATIT
+1453 
-1463 QIGESAWAAC
+1463 
-1473 TSLPAITVAAENPNY
+1473 
-1488 TAVDGVLYT
+1488 
-1497 KDMTVLKVYPFA
+1497 
-1509 KSGVTFTVPDSV
+1509 
-1521 VELEAYAF
+1521 
-1529 AYTGMQSIDGCASLR
+1529 
-1544 AIGDSAFYSCTALKS
+1544 
-1559 LPDAPKLETIGER
+1559 
-1572 AFYSCKALTSLSF
+1572 
-1585 PDSMRS
+1585 
-1591 IGEYA
+1591 
-1596 FAWCTAVKTFDSG
+1596 
-1609 NGLQDTGKYS
+1609 
-1619 VYYCTALTTVR
+1619 VR
-1630 LGSGMKTIGEYAFYK
+1630 
-1645 CSRLANVDF
+1645 
-1654 GTSVREIGSC
+1654 
-1664 AFGGCSKITEIVL
+1664 
-1677 PDSVELVESAAFNS
+1677 
-1691 CSTAKTLVLSQN
+1691 
-1703 LREIGARAFMGLK
+1703 
-1716 GISTL
+1716 
-1721 TIPDSVQKIGNSA
+1721 
-1734 FNGLSNLLELHLSA
+1734 
-1748 KTQEYG
+1748 
-1754 SGVFSS
+1754 
-1760 ASKLPRVELPEGMTA
+1760 
-1775 IPEEMFSSCN
+1775 
-1785 ALTEV
+1785 
-1790 VIPSTVTRIEKGAFR
+1790 
-1805 SCKKLGNTELP
+1805 
-1816 AGLTYIGES
+1816 
-1825 AFYYAAMTSVTLPA
+1825 
-1839 GVTEI
+1839 
-1844 GERSFYNITALTEFN
+1844 
-1859 FSESLK
+1859 
-1865 TIGDFAFYGC
+1865 
-1875 GKLTRIVLPDSVESI
+1875 
-1890 GTSAFNRCSSLQEV
+1890 
-1904 VFGKG
+1904 
-1909 LASIGSMCFNYC
+1909 
-1921 HKLERFV
+1921 
-1928 VDEANPNFKGV
+1928 
-1939 DGVLYNKN
+1939 
-1947 VDTLVLYPQGRP
+1947 
-1959 DASFTMPETV
+1959 
-1969 KHIGPY
+1969 
-1975 GIYEPQLLQAVT
+1975 
-1987 VSPILE
+1987 
-1993 TIDEFGMAGI
+1993 
-2003 ALTGV
+2003 
-2008 LKLPATITSI
+2008 
-2018 HFKAFQYDDGVTA
+2018 
-2031 FELPESCAAY
+2031 
-2041 ATVDGVLYD
+2041 
-2050 KAVTHLLVYPAG
+2050 
-2062 RPDVSYETPDTV
+2062 
-2074 RTVGS
+2074 
-2079 YAFHSCKYLEN
+2079 
-2090 IRLTGVEKL
+2090 
-2099 EERAF
+2099 
-2104 STAKALKHID
+2104 
-2114 LANSVQLI
+2114 
-2122 DTYACANLSTLT
+2122 
-2134 YLTGTGAL
+2134 
-2142 RAIGANA
+2142 
-2149 FSSTGLEFVTLP
+2149 
-2161 AIELLGQYAF
+2161 
-2171 SFCKDMKRCVIG
+2171 
-2183 STVQSIYASA
+2183 
-2193 FNYCKGMHEAY
+2193 
-2204 FLGDRPDSVGANIF
+2204 
-2218 AKTASDFT
+2218 
-2226 IYYDAAKA
+2226 
-2234 ATWAPSGEIKWG
+2234 
-2246 EYPIAP
+2246 
-2252 ATFHTVRFLD
+2252 
-2262 VDHSVLLEQPVAE
+2262 
-2275 GHAAMLPPEPQR
+2275 
-2287 EEAAFTG
+2287 
-2294 WSADTSNVQ
+2294 
-2303 QDMDVLALYDGLSDK
+2303 
-2318 LTVNVIAG
+2318 
-2326 ENGTVDPLGETA
+2326 
-2338 CFYDGEL
+2338 
-2345 KLTIQ
+2345 
-2350 PNEGY
+2350 
-2355 HTDRVLVNGE
+2355 
-2365 ITACEDNTLTL
+2365 
-2376 EHIRSNTTVTVL
+2376 
-2388 FARNTYTVSLADG
+2388 
-2401 LTGNVFTAL
+2401 
-2410 PVEYGEDAVLPEVT
+2410 
-2424 PWHEGYHFTGWSA
+2424 
-2437 DGRNITADCTITANY
+2437 
-2452 EQNSY
+2452 
-2457 TVRFVDYDG
+2457 
-2466 TELSV
+2466 
-2471 QTVLHGEAAE
+2471 
-2481 LPASPAREGYTF
+2481 
-2493 VGWSGDVSAV
+2493 
-2503 TCDMTVTALYAVK
+2503 
-2516 TCTVFFTDW
+2516 
-2525 NGTVL
+2525 
-2530 KTQEVSYGEDA
+2530 
-2541 EAPQA
+2541 
-2546 PAREGYTFTGWS
+2546 
-2558 GDYTNVTE
+2558 
-2566 SRILM
+2566 
-2571 AQYERL
+2571 
-2577 SFTVRFVDYDGTEL
+2577 
-2591 SSQSVFWGEAA
+2591 
-2602 AAPEAPAREGYTFT
+2602 
-2616 GWDADFSN
+2616 
-2624 IRKDLTVTA
+2624 
-2633 QYRFVLSFADVSETD
+2633 
-2648 WFCEDVRWAV
+2648 
-2658 ENGIFQGV
+2658 
-2666 GNGLFAPEQAL
+2666 
-2677 TRGQLVTVLYRMVG
+2677 
-2691 SPEPKAEANFRDVAA
+2691 
-2706 DSYYAKAVAWA
+2706 
-2717 NENGIVLG
+2717 
-2725 MGDGTFDPD
+2725 
-2734 SAVTREQMVTI
+2734 
-2745 FFRYAKFCGVK
+2745 
-2756 TEAGTLDAFRDAAS
+2756 
-2770 VSDYA
+2770 
-2775 REAMGWAVKAGLVK
+2775 
-2789 GDGQDLMPKA
+2789 
-2799 TASRA
+2799 
-2804 QAAAILHRFA
+2804 
-2814 AVVEK
+2814 

>member
-28 VQPDE
+28 AQPDE
-33 PVSNPEPAEEAAQ
+33 PVTNPEPAEEAAQ

-58 GNKDAELEA
+58 GSKDAELEA

-162 KAVHM
+162 KAVHL

-217 AVDPKS
+217 AVEPKS

-455 GGKTLDYVVVPGN
+455 GGKTLDYVVVPGS

-477 NVKGKVVLVS
+477 NVKGKVALVS

-750 SAQTTWTTNCANNV
+750 TAQTTWTTNCANNV

-803 TLKQQATAE
+803 TLTQQTTAE

-1038 EVYDVEHMNVFSEP
+1038 EVYDTEHMNVFSEP

-1060 KTPGETATVR
+1060 KTLGETATVR
-1070 VNVSSLNKVYVCLAD
+1070 VNVSGLNKVYVCLAD

-1233 KVQTIFL
+1233 KVQTVFL

-1292 IGESAWAACTSLP
+1292 IGPSAWAACTSLP

-1331 KVYPFAKSGV
+1331 KVYP
-1341 TFTVPD
+1341 
-1347 SVVELEAYAFAY
+1347 Y
-1359 TGMQSIDG
+1359 
-1367 CASLRAIGD
+1367 
-1376 SAFYS
+1376 
-1381 CTALKS
+1381 
-1387 LPDAPKL
+1387 
-1394 ETIGERAFFHSK
+1394 
-1406 VQTIFLPD
+1406 
-1414 TVSTIGD
+1414 
-1421 YAFYYAG
+1421 
-1428 ELSSINF
+1428 
-1435 PTALTSIG
+1435 
-1443 DSAFFACQSL
+1443 
-1453 TAVDIPATIT
+1453 
-1463 QIGESAWAAC
+1463 
-1473 TSLPAITVAAENPNY
+1473 
-1488 TAVDGVLYT
+1488 
-1497 KDMTVLKVYPFA
+1497 A

-1609 NGLQDTGKYS
+1609 NGLQETGKYS

-1890 GTSAFNRCSSLQEV
+1890 GTSAFNRCNSLQEV

-2134 YLTGTGAL
+2134 YLTGTGA
-2142 RAIGANA
+2142 NA

-2246 EYPIAP
+2246 EYPIAT

-2318 LTVNVIAG
+2318 VTVNVIAG

-2401 LTGNVFTAL
+2401 LTGNVFAAL
-2410 PVEYGEDAVLPEVT
+2410 PVEYGEDAVLPEAT

-2503 TCDMTVTALYAVK
+2503 TGDMTVTALYAVK

-2525 NGTVL
+2525 DGTVL

-2546 PAREGYTFTGWS
+2546 PSREGYTFTGWS
-2558 GDYTNVTE
+2558 GDYTNITE

-2756 TEAGTLDAFRDAAS
+2756 TEAGTLDAFRDAAN

>member
-1 MKARFQRALALLLVL
+1 MKARFHRALALLLVL

-28 VQPDE
+28 VQPNE
-33 PVSNPEPAEEAAQ
+33 PVTNPEPAEEAAQ
-46 LPEGSDLGAILQ
+46 MPEGSDLGAILQ

-77 LVRVIVE
+77 LVRAIVE

-217 AVDPKS
+217 AVEPKS
-223 PAVVRGDIDEIL
+223 PAVVRGDIDEML
-235 SAGTLQAQRLVR
+235 SGSALQAQRLVR

-455 GGKTLDYVVVPGN
+455 GGKTLDYVVVPGS

-477 NVKGKVVLVS
+477 NVKGKVALVS

-545 DGVGTLTVSNSTYD
+545 DGVGTLTVSESTYD

-750 SAQTTWTTNCANNV
+750 TAQTTWTTNCANNV

-946 DTILPAGSFTST
+946 DTILPAGSFAST

-1060 KTPGETATVR
+1060 KTLGETATVR
-1070 VNVSSLNKVYVCLAD
+1070 VNVSGLNKVYVCLAD

-1233 KVQTIFL
+1233 KVQTVFL

-1252 YYAGELSSINFPT
+1252 YYASELSSINFPT

-1292 IGESAWAACTSLP
+1292 IGPSAWAACTSLP

-1331 KVYPFAKSGV
+1331 KVYP
-1341 TFTVPD
+1341 
-1347 SVVELEAYAFAY
+1347 Y
-1359 TGMQSIDG
+1359 
-1367 CASLRAIGD
+1367 
-1376 SAFYS
+1376 
-1381 CTALKS
+1381 
-1387 LPDAPKL
+1387 
-1394 ETIGERAFFHSK
+1394 
-1406 VQTIFLPD
+1406 
-1414 TVSTIGD
+1414 
-1421 YAFYYAG
+1421 
-1428 ELSSINF
+1428 
-1435 PTALTSIG
+1435 
-1443 DSAFFACQSL
+1443 
-1453 TAVDIPATIT
+1453 
-1463 QIGESAWAAC
+1463 
-1473 TSLPAITVAAENPNY
+1473 
-1488 TAVDGVLYT
+1488 
-1497 KDMTVLKVYPFA
+1497 A

-1609 NGLQDTGKYS
+1609 NGLQETGKYS

-1630 LGSGMKTIGEYAFYK
+1630 LGSGMKTIGEYTFYK

-1691 CSTAKTLVLSQN
+1691 CSTAKMLVLSQN

-1760 ASKLPRVELPEGMTA
+1760 ASKLPRVELPE
-1775 IPEEMFSSCN
+1775 SC
-1785 ALTEV
+1785 V
-1790 VIPSTVTRIEKGAFR
+1790 
-1805 SCKKLGNTELP
+1805 
-1816 AGLTYIGES
+1816 
-1825 AFYYAAMTSVTLPA
+1825 
-1839 GVTEI
+1839 
-1844 GERSFYNITALTEFN
+1844 
-1859 FSESLK
+1859 
-1865 TIGDFAFYGC
+1865 
-1875 GKLTRIVLPDSVESI
+1875 
-1890 GTSAFNRCSSLQEV
+1890 
-1904 VFGKG
+1904 
-1909 LASIGSMCFNYC
+1909 
-1921 HKLERFV
+1921 
-1928 VDEANPNFKGV
+1928 
-1939 DGVLYNKN
+1939 
-1947 VDTLVLYPQGRP
+1947 
-1959 DASFTMPETV
+1959 
-1969 KHIGPY
+1969 
-1975 GIYEPQLLQAVT
+1975 
-1987 VSPILE
+1987 
-1993 TIDEFGMAGI
+1993 
-2003 ALTGV
+2003 
-2008 LKLPATITSI
+2008 
-2018 HFKAFQYDDGVTA
+2018 
-2031 FELPESCAAY
+2031 AY

-2252 ATFHTVRFLD
+2252 ATFHAVRFLD
-2262 VDHSVLLEQPVAE
+2262 VDHSILLEQPVAE

-2401 LTGNVFTAL
+2401 LTGNVFAAL
-2410 PVEYGEDAVLPEVT
+2410 PVEYGEDAVLPEAT

-2437 DGRNITADCTITANY
+2437 DGRNITDDCTITANY

-2525 NGTVL
+2525 DGTVL
-2530 KTQEVSYGEDA
+2530 KTQEVNYGEAA

-2546 PAREGYTFTGWS
+2546 PSREGYTFTGWS

-2756 TEAGTLDAFRDAAS
+2756 TEAGMLDAFRDAAS

>member
-28 VQPDE
+28 VQPDK
-33 PVSNPEPAEEAAQ
+33 PVTNPEPAEEAAQ

-455 GGKTLDYVVVPGN
+455 GGKTLDYVVVPGS

-477 NVKGKVVLVS
+477 NVKGKVALVS

-652 SNGVTAS
+652 SNGITAS

-750 SAQTTWTTNCANNV
+750 TAQTTWTTNCANNV
-764 VTVPAKGTADVTVT
+764 VTVPAKGSADVTVT

-1070 VNVSSLNKVYVCLAD
+1070 VNVSGLNKVYVCLAD

-1097 KTGKLIES
+1097 KTGKLIEA

-1127 DVVIPDEIGGYPVTA
+1127 DVVIPDEIDWQQDPLHRLVC
-1142 IAEKA
+1142 
-1147 FQLNKTVRSFTIGS
+1147 L
-1161 KIRSIGSCA
+1161 C
-1170 FARCASLTNIYVD
+1170 
-1183 RANPYYQSIDGVL
+1183 
-1196 YSGDGKTL
+1196 
-1204 LSYPTAKAYS
+1204 
-1214 SYPVASGTETIG
+1214 
-1226 EYAFFHS
+1226 
-1233 KVQTIFL
+1233 
-1240 PDTVSTIGDYAF
+1240 
-1252 YYAGELSSINFPT
+1252 
-1265 ALTSIGDSAFFAC
+1265 
-1278 QSLTAVDIPATITQ
+1278 
-1292 IGESAWAACTSLP
+1292 
-1305 AITVAAENPNYTAVD
+1305 
-1320 GVLYTKDMTVL
+1320 
-1331 KVYPFAKSGV
+1331 
-1341 TFTVPD
+1341 
-1347 SVVELEAYAFAY
+1347 
-1359 TGMQSIDG
+1359 
-1367 CASLRAIGD
+1367 SLR
-1376 SAFYS
+1376 
-1381 CTALKS
+1381 
-1387 LPDAPKL
+1387 
-1394 ETIGERAFFHSK
+1394 
-1406 VQTIFLPD
+1406 
-1414 TVSTIGD
+1414 
-1421 YAFYYAG
+1421 
-1428 ELSSINF
+1428 
-1435 PTALTSIG
+1435 
-1443 DSAFFACQSL
+1443 
-1453 TAVDIPATIT
+1453 
-1463 QIGESAWAAC
+1463 
-1473 TSLPAITVAAENPNY
+1473 
-1488 TAVDGVLYT
+1488 
-1497 KDMTVLKVYPFA
+1497 
-1509 KSGVTFTVPDSV
+1509 
-1521 VELEAYAF
+1521 
-1529 AYTGMQSIDGCASLR
+1529 
-1544 AIGDSAFYSCTALKS
+1544 
-1559 LPDAPKLETIGER
+1559 
-1572 AFYSCKALTSLSF
+1572 
-1585 PDSMRS
+1585 
-1591 IGEYA
+1591 
-1596 FAWCTAVKTFDSG
+1596 
-1609 NGLQDTGKYS
+1609 
-1619 VYYCTALTTVR
+1619 
-1630 LGSGMKTIGEYAFYK
+1630 
-1645 CSRLANVDF
+1645 
-1654 GTSVREIGSC
+1654 
-1664 AFGGCSKITEIVL
+1664 
-1677 PDSVELVESAAFNS
+1677 
-1691 CSTAKTLVLSQN
+1691 
-1703 LREIGARAFMGLK
+1703 
-1716 GISTL
+1716 
-1721 TIPDSVQKIGNSA
+1721 
-1734 FNGLSNLLELHLSA
+1734 
-1748 KTQEYG
+1748 
-1754 SGVFSS
+1754 
-1760 ASKLPRVELPEGMTA
+1760 
-1775 IPEEMFSSCN
+1775 
-1785 ALTEV
+1785 
-1790 VIPSTVTRIEKGAFR
+1790 
-1805 SCKKLGNTELP
+1805 
-1816 AGLTYIGES
+1816 
-1825 AFYYAAMTSVTLPA
+1825 
-1839 GVTEI
+1839 
-1844 GERSFYNITALTEFN
+1844 
-1859 FSESLK
+1859 
-1865 TIGDFAFYGC
+1865 
-1875 GKLTRIVLPDSVESI
+1875 
-1890 GTSAFNRCSSLQEV
+1890 
-1904 VFGKG
+1904 
-1909 LASIGSMCFNYC
+1909 
-1921 HKLERFV
+1921 
-1928 VDEANPNFKGV
+1928 
-1939 DGVLYNKN
+1939 
-1947 VDTLVLYPQGRP
+1947 
-1959 DASFTMPETV
+1959 
-1969 KHIGPY
+1969 
-1975 GIYEPQLLQAVT
+1975 
-1987 VSPILE
+1987 
-1993 TIDEFGMAGI
+1993 
-2003 ALTGV
+2003 
-2008 LKLPATITSI
+2008 
-2018 HFKAFQYDDGVTA
+2018 
-2031 FELPESCAAY
+2031 
-2041 ATVDGVLYD
+2041 
-2050 KAVTHLLVYPAG
+2050 
-2062 RPDVSYETPDTV
+2062 
-2074 RTVGS
+2074 
-2079 YAFHSCKYLEN
+2079 
-2090 IRLTGVEKL
+2090 
-2099 EERAF
+2099 
-2104 STAKALKHID
+2104 
-2114 LANSVQLI
+2114 
-2122 DTYACANLSTLT
+2122 
-2134 YLTGTGAL
+2134 
-2142 RAIGANA
+2142 
-2149 FSSTGLEFVTLP
+2149 
-2161 AIELLGQYAF
+2161 
-2171 SFCKDMKRCVIG
+2171 
-2183 STVQSIYASA
+2183 
-2193 FNYCKGMHEAY
+2193 
-2204 FLGDRPDSVGANIF
+2204 
-2218 AKTASDFT
+2218 
-2226 IYYDAAKA
+2226 
-2234 ATWAPSGEIKWG
+2234 
-2246 EYPIAP
+2246 
-2252 ATFHTVRFLD
+2252 
-2262 VDHSVLLEQPVAE
+2262 
-2275 GHAAMLPPEPQR
+2275 
-2287 EEAAFTG
+2287 
-2294 WSADTSNVQ
+2294 
-2303 QDMDVLALYDGLSDK
+2303 
-2318 LTVNVIAG
+2318 
-2326 ENGTVDPLGETA
+2326 
-2338 CFYDGEL
+2338 
-2345 KLTIQ
+2345 
-2350 PNEGY
+2350 
-2355 HTDRVLVNGE
+2355 
-2365 ITACEDNTLTL
+2365 
-2376 EHIRSNTTVTVL
+2376 
-2388 FARNTYTVSLADG
+2388 
-2401 LTGNVFTAL
+2401 
-2410 PVEYGEDAVLPEVT
+2410 
-2424 PWHEGYHFTGWSA
+2424 
-2437 DGRNITADCTITANY
+2437 
-2452 EQNSY
+2452 
-2457 TVRFVDYDG
+2457 
-2466 TELSV
+2466 
-2471 QTVLHGEAAE
+2471 
-2481 LPASPAREGYTF
+2481 
-2493 VGWSGDVSAV
+2493 
-2503 TCDMTVTALYAVK
+2503 
-2516 TCTVFFTDW
+2516 
-2525 NGTVL
+2525 
-2530 KTQEVSYGEDA
+2530 
-2541 EAPQA
+2541 
-2546 PAREGYTFTGWS
+2546 
-2558 GDYTNVTE
+2558 
-2566 SRILM
+2566 
-2571 AQYERL
+2571 
-2577 SFTVRFVDYDGTEL
+2577 
-2591 SSQSVFWGEAA
+2591 
-2602 AAPEAPAREGYTFT
+2602 
-2616 GWDADFSN
+2616 
-2624 IRKDLTVTA
+2624 
-2633 QYRFVLSFADVSETD
+2633 FADKHL
-2648 WFCEDVRWAV
+2648 R
-2658 ENGIFQGV
+2658 
-2666 GNGLFAPEQAL
+2666 
-2677 TRGQLVTVLYRMVG
+2677 
-2691 SPEPKAEANFRDVAA
+2691 
-2706 DSYYAKAVAWA
+2706 
-2717 NENGIVLG
+2717 
-2725 MGDGTFDPD
+2725 
-2734 SAVTREQMVTI
+2734 
-2745 FFRYAKFCGVK
+2745 
-2756 TEAGTLDAFRDAAS
+2756 
-2770 VSDYA
+2770 
-2775 REAMGWAVKAGLVK
+2775 
-2789 GDGQDLMPKA
+2789 
-2799 TASRA
+2799 
-2804 QAAAILHRFA
+2804 
-2814 AVVEK
+2814 

>member
-1 MKARFQRALALLLVL
+1 MKARFHRALALLLVL

-28 VQPDE
+28 AQPDE
-33 PVSNPEPAEEAAQ
+33 PVANPEPAEEAAQ
-46 LPEGSDLGAILQ
+46 MPEGSDLGAILQ
-58 GNKDAELEA
+58 GSKDAELEA

-107 TAQQNAI
+107 AAQQNAI

-235 SAGTLQAQRLVR
+235 SADTLQAQRLVQN
-247 DLSSSSVYLSGK
+247 LSSDRVYLSSK

-358 TMEVYDRLAKAGI
+358 TMEFYDRLAKAGI

-438 TDTATTNNP
+438 TDTATTSSP

-455 GGKTLDYVVVPGN
+455 GGKTLDYVVVPGS

-477 NVKGKVVLVS
+477 NVKGKVALVS
-487 RGVTTFAEKHEMAH
+487 RGVTTFAEKHEMARS
-501 AKGAAACIVYNT
+501 KGAAACIVYNT

-712 TEPLQYAIT
+712 TEALQYAIT
-721 PTVLTENAETKG
+721 PT
-733 DYGNVQVYF
+733 
-742 ATQTSRDI
+742 
-750 SAQTTWTTNCANNV
+750 
-764 VTVPAKGTADVTVT
+764 
-778 VKLSDAL
+778 
-785 RKELTDTFENGI
+785 
-797 YIEGYI
+797 
-803 TLKQQATAE
+803 
-812 GVTGCDLSIPYLAF
+812 
-826 YGDWDQAP
+826 
-834 VIDIGYYWQKLQG
+834 
-847 EPNWASQYLNY
+847 
-858 GGSMLSGT
+858 
-866 GSFYVFGGNPYA
+866 
-878 PELAYY
+878 
-884 PEHNTLSPLRTDGY
+884 
-898 YDKVD
+898 
-903 LIYTALLRNAKS
+903 
-915 LTYRIT
+915 
-921 DAKTGET
+921 
-928 YYRKT
+928 
-933 VDYVGKSVYNANY
+933 
-946 DTILPAGSFTST
+946 
-958 AIDPWYGVDS
+958 
-968 AGEMLKDDTTV
+968 
-979 IVSIDAELDHDGF
+979 
-992 TAAQNKNAHWEFPVT
+992 
-1007 IDNTPPQIL
+1007 
-1016 SSTSDGETLTLEV
+1016 
-1029 ADSRYLAYV
+1029 
-1038 EVYDVEHMNVFSEP
+1038 
-1052 VFSQGYSS
+1052 
-1060 KTPGETATVR
+1060 
-1070 VNVSSLNKVYVCLAD
+1070 
-1085 YGRNEKVVTLDA
+1085 
-1097 KTGKLIES
+1097 
-1105 SQFEYFESNGEITIT
+1105 
-1120 GYTGSEL
+1120 
-1127 DVVIPDEIGGYPVTA
+1127 
-1142 IAEKA
+1142 
-1147 FQLNKTVRSFTIGS
+1147 
-1161 KIRSIGSCA
+1161 
-1170 FARCASLTNIYVD
+1170 
-1183 RANPYYQSIDGVL
+1183 
-1196 YSGDGKTL
+1196 
-1204 LSYPTAKAYS
+1204 
-1214 SYPVASGTETIG
+1214 
-1226 EYAFFHS
+1226 
-1233 KVQTIFL
+1233 
-1240 PDTVSTIGDYAF
+1240 
-1252 YYAGELSSINFPT
+1252 
-1265 ALTSIGDSAFFAC
+1265 
-1278 QSLTAVDIPATITQ
+1278 
-1292 IGESAWAACTSLP
+1292 
-1305 AITVAAENPNYTAVD
+1305 
-1320 GVLYTKDMTVL
+1320 
-1331 KVYPFAKSGV
+1331 
-1341 TFTVPD
+1341 
-1347 SVVELEAYAFAY
+1347 
-1359 TGMQSIDG
+1359 
-1367 CASLRAIGD
+1367 
-1376 SAFYS
+1376 
-1381 CTALKS
+1381 
-1387 LPDAPKL
+1387 
-1394 ETIGERAFFHSK
+1394 
-1406 VQTIFLPD
+1406 
-1414 TVSTIGD
+1414 
-1421 YAFYYAG
+1421 
-1428 ELSSINF
+1428 
-1435 PTALTSIG
+1435 
-1443 DSAFFACQSL
+1443 
-1453 TAVDIPATIT
+1453 
-1463 QIGESAWAAC
+1463 
-1473 TSLPAITVAAENPNY
+1473 
-1488 TAVDGVLYT
+1488 
-1497 KDMTVLKVYPFA
+1497 
-1509 KSGVTFTVPDSV
+1509 
-1521 VELEAYAF
+1521 
-1529 AYTGMQSIDGCASLR
+1529 
-1544 AIGDSAFYSCTALKS
+1544 
-1559 LPDAPKLETIGER
+1559 
-1572 AFYSCKALTSLSF
+1572 
-1585 PDSMRS
+1585 
-1591 IGEYA
+1591 
-1596 FAWCTAVKTFDSG
+1596 
-1609 NGLQDTGKYS
+1609 
-1619 VYYCTALTTVR
+1619 
-1630 LGSGMKTIGEYAFYK
+1630 
-1645 CSRLANVDF
+1645 
-1654 GTSVREIGSC
+1654 
-1664 AFGGCSKITEIVL
+1664 VL

-1775 IPEEMFSSCN
+1775 VPEEMFSSCN

-1844 GERSFYNITALTEFN
+1844 GERSFYNIAALTEFN

-1875 GKLTRIVLPDSVESI
+1875 GKLTRIVMPDSVESI

-1928 VDEANPNFKGV
+1928 VDETNPNFKGV

-2008 LKLPATITSI
+2008 VKLPATITSI

-2252 ATFHTVRFLD
+2252 ATFHAVRFLD
-2262 VDHSVLLEQPVAE
+2262 VDHSILLEQPVAE

-2401 LTGNVFTAL
+2401 LTGNVFAAL
-2410 PVEYGEDAVLPEVT
+2410 PVEYGEDAVLPEAT

-2437 DGRNITADCTITANY
+2437 DGRNITDDCTITANY

-2525 NGTVL
+2525 DGTVL
-2530 KTQEVSYGEDA
+2530 KTQEVNYGEAA

-2546 PAREGYTFTGWS
+2546 PSREGYTFTGWS

-2756 TEAGTLDAFRDAAS
+2756 TEAGMLDAFRDAAS

>member
-33 PVSNPEPAEEAAQ
+33 PVTNPEPAEEAAQ

-347 AGFTYRSDLLS
+347 AGFTCRSDLLS

-455 GGKTLDYVVVPGN
+455 GGKTLDYVVVPGS

-477 NVKGKVVLVS
+477 NVKGKVALVS

-712 TEPLQYAIT
+712 TEALQYAIT
-721 PTVLTENAETKG
+721 PTVLTESAETKG

-750 SAQTTWTTNCANNV
+750 TAQTTWTTNCANNV

-1305 AITVAAENPNYTAVD
+1305 AITVASENPNYTAVD

-1331 KVYPFAKSGV
+1331 KVYPYAKSGV
-1341 TFTVPD
+1341 TF
-1347 SVVELEAYAFAY
+1347 VE
-1359 TGMQSIDG
+1359 
-1367 CASLRAIGD
+1367 
-1376 SAFYS
+1376 
-1381 CTALKS
+1381 
-1387 LPDAPKL
+1387 
-1394 ETIGERAFFHSK
+1394 
-1406 VQTIFLPD
+1406 
-1414 TVSTIGD
+1414 
-1421 YAFYYAG
+1421 
-1428 ELSSINF
+1428 
-1435 PTALTSIG
+1435 
-1443 DSAFFACQSL
+1443 
-1453 TAVDIPATIT
+1453 
-1463 QIGESAWAAC
+1463 
-1473 TSLPAITVAAENPNY
+1473 
-1488 TAVDGVLYT
+1488 
-1497 KDMTVLKVYPFA
+1497 
-1509 KSGVTFTVPDSV
+1509 
-1521 VELEAYAF
+1521 
-1529 AYTGMQSIDGCASLR
+1529 
-1544 AIGDSAFYSCTALKS
+1544 
-1559 LPDAPKLETIGER
+1559 
-1572 AFYSCKALTSLSF
+1572 
-1585 PDSMRS
+1585 
-1591 IGEYA
+1591 
-1596 FAWCTAVKTFDSG
+1596 
-1609 NGLQDTGKYS
+1609 
-1619 VYYCTALTTVR
+1619 VR
-1630 LGSGMKTIGEYAFYK
+1630 
-1645 CSRLANVDF
+1645 
-1654 GTSVREIGSC
+1654 
-1664 AFGGCSKITEIVL
+1664 
-1677 PDSVELVESAAFNS
+1677 
-1691 CSTAKTLVLSQN
+1691 
-1703 LREIGARAFMGLK
+1703 
-1716 GISTL
+1716 
-1721 TIPDSVQKIGNSA
+1721 
-1734 FNGLSNLLELHLSA
+1734 
-1748 KTQEYG
+1748 
-1754 SGVFSS
+1754 
-1760 ASKLPRVELPEGMTA
+1760 
-1775 IPEEMFSSCN
+1775 
-1785 ALTEV
+1785 
-1790 VIPSTVTRIEKGAFR
+1790 
-1805 SCKKLGNTELP
+1805 
-1816 AGLTYIGES
+1816 
-1825 AFYYAAMTSVTLPA
+1825 
-1839 GVTEI
+1839 
-1844 GERSFYNITALTEFN
+1844 
-1859 FSESLK
+1859 
-1865 TIGDFAFYGC
+1865 
-1875 GKLTRIVLPDSVESI
+1875 
-1890 GTSAFNRCSSLQEV
+1890 
-1904 VFGKG
+1904 
-1909 LASIGSMCFNYC
+1909 
-1921 HKLERFV
+1921 
-1928 VDEANPNFKGV
+1928 
-1939 DGVLYNKN
+1939 
-1947 VDTLVLYPQGRP
+1947 
-1959 DASFTMPETV
+1959 
-1969 KHIGPY
+1969 
-1975 GIYEPQLLQAVT
+1975 
-1987 VSPILE
+1987 
-1993 TIDEFGMAGI
+1993 
-2003 ALTGV
+2003 
-2008 LKLPATITSI
+2008 
-2018 HFKAFQYDDGVTA
+2018 
-2031 FELPESCAAY
+2031 
-2041 ATVDGVLYD
+2041 
-2050 KAVTHLLVYPAG
+2050 
-2062 RPDVSYETPDTV
+2062 
-2074 RTVGS
+2074 
-2079 YAFHSCKYLEN
+2079 
-2090 IRLTGVEKL
+2090 
-2099 EERAF
+2099 
-2104 STAKALKHID
+2104 
-2114 LANSVQLI
+2114 
-2122 DTYACANLSTLT
+2122 
-2134 YLTGTGAL
+2134 
-2142 RAIGANA
+2142 
-2149 FSSTGLEFVTLP
+2149 
-2161 AIELLGQYAF
+2161 
-2171 SFCKDMKRCVIG
+2171 
-2183 STVQSIYASA
+2183 
-2193 FNYCKGMHEAY
+2193 
-2204 FLGDRPDSVGANIF
+2204 
-2218 AKTASDFT
+2218 
-2226 IYYDAAKA
+2226 
-2234 ATWAPSGEIKWG
+2234 
-2246 EYPIAP
+2246 
-2252 ATFHTVRFLD
+2252 
-2262 VDHSVLLEQPVAE
+2262 
-2275 GHAAMLPPEPQR
+2275 
-2287 EEAAFTG
+2287 
-2294 WSADTSNVQ
+2294 
-2303 QDMDVLALYDGLSDK
+2303 
-2318 LTVNVIAG
+2318 
-2326 ENGTVDPLGETA
+2326 
-2338 CFYDGEL
+2338 
-2345 KLTIQ
+2345 
-2350 PNEGY
+2350 
-2355 HTDRVLVNGE
+2355 
-2365 ITACEDNTLTL
+2365 
-2376 EHIRSNTTVTVL
+2376 
-2388 FARNTYTVSLADG
+2388 
-2401 LTGNVFTAL
+2401 
-2410 PVEYGEDAVLPEVT
+2410 
-2424 PWHEGYHFTGWSA
+2424 
-2437 DGRNITADCTITANY
+2437 
-2452 EQNSY
+2452 
-2457 TVRFVDYDG
+2457 
-2466 TELSV
+2466 
-2471 QTVLHGEAAE
+2471 
-2481 LPASPAREGYTF
+2481 
-2493 VGWSGDVSAV
+2493 
-2503 TCDMTVTALYAVK
+2503 
-2516 TCTVFFTDW
+2516 
-2525 NGTVL
+2525 
-2530 KTQEVSYGEDA
+2530 
-2541 EAPQA
+2541 
-2546 PAREGYTFTGWS
+2546 
-2558 GDYTNVTE
+2558 
-2566 SRILM
+2566 
-2571 AQYERL
+2571 
-2577 SFTVRFVDYDGTEL
+2577 
-2591 SSQSVFWGEAA
+2591 
-2602 AAPEAPAREGYTFT
+2602 
-2616 GWDADFSN
+2616 
-2624 IRKDLTVTA
+2624 
-2633 QYRFVLSFADVSETD
+2633 
-2648 WFCEDVRWAV
+2648 
-2658 ENGIFQGV
+2658 
-2666 GNGLFAPEQAL
+2666 
-2677 TRGQLVTVLYRMVG
+2677 
-2691 SPEPKAEANFRDVAA
+2691 
-2706 DSYYAKAVAWA
+2706 
-2717 NENGIVLG
+2717 
-2725 MGDGTFDPD
+2725 
-2734 SAVTREQMVTI
+2734 
-2745 FFRYAKFCGVK
+2745 
-2756 TEAGTLDAFRDAAS
+2756 
-2770 VSDYA
+2770 
-2775 REAMGWAVKAGLVK
+2775 
-2789 GDGQDLMPKA
+2789 
-2799 TASRA
+2799 
-2804 QAAAILHRFA
+2804 
-2814 AVVEK
+2814 

>member
-1 MKARFQRALALLLVL
+1 MKARFHRALALLLVL

-33 PVSNPEPAEEAAQ
+33 PVANPEPAEEAAQ
-46 LPEGSDLGAILQ
+46 MPEGSDLGAILQ

-162 KAVHM
+162 KAVHL

-223 PAVVRGDIDEIL
+223 PAVVRGDIDEML
-235 SAGTLQAQRLVR
+235 SADTLQAQRLVQN
-247 DLSSSSVYLSGK
+247 LSSDRVYLSSK

-455 GGKTLDYVVVPGN
+455 GGKTLDYVVVSGS

-742 ATQTSRDI
+742 DTQTSRDI
-750 SAQTTWTTNCANNV
+750 TAQTTWTTDCTNNV
-764 VTVPAKGTADVTVT
+764 VTVPAKGSADVTVT

-834 VIDIGYYWQKLQG
+834 VIDVGYYWQKLQG

-1007 IDNTPPQIL
+1007 IDNTP
-1016 SSTSDGETLTLEV
+1016 
-1029 ADSRYLAYV
+1029 
-1038 EVYDVEHMNVFSEP
+1038 SEP

-1060 KTPGETATVR
+1060 KTLGETATVR
-1070 VNVSSLNKVYVCLAD
+1070 VNVSGLNKVYVCLAD

-1233 KVQTIFL
+1233 KVQTVFL

-1292 IGESAWAACTSLP
+1292 IGPSAWATCTSLP

-1367 CASLRAIGD
+1367 C
-1376 SAFYS
+1376 
-1381 CTALKS
+1381 
-1387 LPDAPKL
+1387 
-1394 ETIGERAFFHSK
+1394 
-1406 VQTIFLPD
+1406 V
-1414 TVSTIGD
+1414 
-1421 YAFYYAG
+1421 
-1428 ELSSINF
+1428 N
-1435 PTALTSIG
+1435 
-1443 DSAFFACQSL
+1443 
-1453 TAVDIPATIT
+1453 
-1463 QIGESAWAAC
+1463 
-1473 TSLPAITVAAENPNY
+1473 
-1488 TAVDGVLYT
+1488 
-1497 KDMTVLKVYPFA
+1497 
-1509 KSGVTFTVPDSV
+1509 
-1521 VELEAYAF
+1521 
-1529 AYTGMQSIDGCASLR
+1529 LR

-1609 NGLQDTGKYS
+1609 NGLQETGKYS

-1677 PDSVELVESAAFNS
+1677 PDSVELVESAAFNR

-1775 IPEEMFSSCN
+1775 VPEEMFSSCN

-1825 AFYYAAMTSVTLPA
+1825 AFYYAAMTSVALPA

-1859 FSESLK
+1859 FSGSLK

-1921 HKLERFV
+1921 HKLEHFV

-2008 LKLPATITSI
+2008 VKLPATITSI

-2041 ATVDGVLYD
+2041 TTVDGVLYD

-2262 VDHSVLLEQPVAE
+2262 IDHSVLLEQPVAE

-2303 QDMDVLALYDGLSDK
+2303 QDMDVLALYDGLTDK
-2318 LTVNVIAG
+2318 VTVNVIAG

-2401 LTGNVFTAL
+2401 LTGKVFAAL
-2410 PVEYGEDAVLPEVT
+2410 PVEYGEDAVLPEAT

-2437 DGRNITADCTITANY
+2437 DGRIITADCTITANY

-2503 TCDMTVTALYAVK
+2503 TGDMTVTALYAVK

-2525 NGTVL
+2525 DGTVL

-2546 PAREGYTFTGWS
+2546 PSREGYTFTGWS

-2602 AAPEAPAREGYTFT
+2602 AAPEAPVREGYAFT

-2624 IRKDLTVTA
+2624 IRADLAVTA

-2677 TRGQLVTVLYRMVG
+2677 TRGQLVTVLHRMAG
-2691 SPEPKAEANFRDVAA
+2691 EPEPKAEANFRDVAA

>member
-1 MKARFQRALALLLVL
+1 MKARFHRALALLLVL

-28 VQPDE
+28 VQPNE
-33 PVSNPEPAEEAAQ
+33 PVTNPEPAEEAAQ
-46 LPEGSDLGAILQ
+46 MPEGSDLGAILQ

-77 LVRVIVE
+77 LVRAIVE

-217 AVDPKS
+217 AVEPKS
-223 PAVVRGDIDEIL
+223 PAVVRGDIDEML
-235 SAGTLQAQRLVR
+235 SGSALQAQRLVR

-455 GGKTLDYVVVPGN
+455 GGKTLDYVVVPGS

-477 NVKGKVVLVS
+477 NVKGKVALVS

-545 DGVGTLTVSNSTYD
+545 DGVGTLTVSESTYD

-750 SAQTTWTTNCANNV
+750 TAQTTWTTNCANNV

-946 DTILPAGSFTST
+946 DTILPAGSFAST

-1007 IDNTPPQIL
+1007 IDNTP
-1016 SSTSDGETLTLEV
+1016 
-1029 ADSRYLAYV
+1029 R
-1038 EVYDVEHMNVFSEP
+1038 
-1052 VFSQGYSS
+1052 
-1060 KTPGETATVR
+1060 
-1070 VNVSSLNKVYVCLAD
+1070 
-1085 YGRNEKVVTLDA
+1085 
-1097 KTGKLIES
+1097 
-1105 SQFEYFESNGEITIT
+1105 
-1120 GYTGSEL
+1120 
-1127 DVVIPDEIGGYPVTA
+1127 
-1142 IAEKA
+1142 
-1147 FQLNKTVRSFTIGS
+1147 RSC
-1161 KIRSIGSCA
+1161 R
-1170 FARCASLTNIYVD
+1170 R
-1183 RANPYYQSIDGVL
+1183 P
-1196 YSGDGKTL
+1196 
-1204 LSYPTAKAYS
+1204 PTAK
-1214 SYPVASGTETIG
+1214 
-1226 EYAFFHS
+1226 
-1233 KVQTIFL
+1233 
-1240 PDTVSTIGDYAF
+1240 
-1252 YYAGELSSINFPT
+1252 
-1265 ALTSIGDSAFFAC
+1265 
-1278 QSLTAVDIPATITQ
+1278 
-1292 IGESAWAACTSLP
+1292 
-1305 AITVAAENPNYTAVD
+1305 
-1320 GVLYTKDMTVL
+1320 
-1331 KVYPFAKSGV
+1331 
-1341 TFTVPD
+1341 
-1347 SVVELEAYAFAY
+1347 
-1359 TGMQSIDG
+1359 
-1367 CASLRAIGD
+1367 R
-1376 SAFYS
+1376 
-1381 CTALKS
+1381 
-1387 LPDAPKL
+1387 
-1394 ETIGERAFFHSK
+1394 
-1406 VQTIFLPD
+1406 
-1414 TVSTIGD
+1414 
-1421 YAFYYAG
+1421 
-1428 ELSSINF
+1428 
-1435 PTALTSIG
+1435 
-1443 DSAFFACQSL
+1443 
-1453 TAVDIPATIT
+1453 
-1463 QIGESAWAAC
+1463 
-1473 TSLPAITVAAENPNY
+1473 
-1488 TAVDGVLYT
+1488 
-1497 KDMTVLKVYPFA
+1497 
-1509 KSGVTFTVPDSV
+1509 
-1521 VELEAYAF
+1521 
-1529 AYTGMQSIDGCASLR
+1529 
-1544 AIGDSAFYSCTALKS
+1544 
-1559 LPDAPKLETIGER
+1559 
-1572 AFYSCKALTSLSF
+1572 
-1585 PDSMRS
+1585 
-1591 IGEYA
+1591 
-1596 FAWCTAVKTFDSG
+1596 
-1609 NGLQDTGKYS
+1609 
-1619 VYYCTALTTVR
+1619 
-1630 LGSGMKTIGEYAFYK
+1630 
-1645 CSRLANVDF
+1645 
-1654 GTSVREIGSC
+1654 
-1664 AFGGCSKITEIVL
+1664 
-1677 PDSVELVESAAFNS
+1677 
-1691 CSTAKTLVLSQN
+1691 
-1703 LREIGARAFMGLK
+1703 
-1716 GISTL
+1716 
-1721 TIPDSVQKIGNSA
+1721 
-1734 FNGLSNLLELHLSA
+1734 
-1748 KTQEYG
+1748 
-1754 SGVFSS
+1754 
-1760 ASKLPRVELPEGMTA
+1760 
-1775 IPEEMFSSCN
+1775 
-1785 ALTEV
+1785 
-1790 VIPSTVTRIEKGAFR
+1790 
-1805 SCKKLGNTELP
+1805 
-1816 AGLTYIGES
+1816 
-1825 AFYYAAMTSVTLPA
+1825 
-1839 GVTEI
+1839 
-1844 GERSFYNITALTEFN
+1844 
-1859 FSESLK
+1859 
-1865 TIGDFAFYGC
+1865 
-1875 GKLTRIVLPDSVESI
+1875 
-1890 GTSAFNRCSSLQEV
+1890 
-1904 VFGKG
+1904 
-1909 LASIGSMCFNYC
+1909 
-1921 HKLERFV
+1921 
-1928 VDEANPNFKGV
+1928 
-1939 DGVLYNKN
+1939 
-1947 VDTLVLYPQGRP
+1947 
-1959 DASFTMPETV
+1959 
-1969 KHIGPY
+1969 
-1975 GIYEPQLLQAVT
+1975 
-1987 VSPILE
+1987 
-1993 TIDEFGMAGI
+1993 
-2003 ALTGV
+2003 
-2008 LKLPATITSI
+2008 
-2018 HFKAFQYDDGVTA
+2018 
-2031 FELPESCAAY
+2031 
-2041 ATVDGVLYD
+2041 
-2050 KAVTHLLVYPAG
+2050 
-2062 RPDVSYETPDTV
+2062 
-2074 RTVGS
+2074 
-2079 YAFHSCKYLEN
+2079 
-2090 IRLTGVEKL
+2090 
-2099 EERAF
+2099 
-2104 STAKALKHID
+2104 
-2114 LANSVQLI
+2114 
-2122 DTYACANLSTLT
+2122 
-2134 YLTGTGAL
+2134 
-2142 RAIGANA
+2142 
-2149 FSSTGLEFVTLP
+2149 
-2161 AIELLGQYAF
+2161 
-2171 SFCKDMKRCVIG
+2171 
-2183 STVQSIYASA
+2183 
-2193 FNYCKGMHEAY
+2193 
-2204 FLGDRPDSVGANIF
+2204 
-2218 AKTASDFT
+2218 
-2226 IYYDAAKA
+2226 
-2234 ATWAPSGEIKWG
+2234 
-2246 EYPIAP
+2246 
-2252 ATFHTVRFLD
+2252 
-2262 VDHSVLLEQPVAE
+2262 
-2275 GHAAMLPPEPQR
+2275 
-2287 EEAAFTG
+2287 
-2294 WSADTSNVQ
+2294 
-2303 QDMDVLALYDGLSDK
+2303 
-2318 LTVNVIAG
+2318 
-2326 ENGTVDPLGETA
+2326 
-2338 CFYDGEL
+2338 
-2345 KLTIQ
+2345 
-2350 PNEGY
+2350 
-2355 HTDRVLVNGE
+2355 
-2365 ITACEDNTLTL
+2365 
-2376 EHIRSNTTVTVL
+2376 
-2388 FARNTYTVSLADG
+2388 
-2401 LTGNVFTAL
+2401 
-2410 PVEYGEDAVLPEVT
+2410 
-2424 PWHEGYHFTGWSA
+2424 
-2437 DGRNITADCTITANY
+2437 
-2452 EQNSY
+2452 
-2457 TVRFVDYDG
+2457 
-2466 TELSV
+2466 
-2471 QTVLHGEAAE
+2471 
-2481 LPASPAREGYTF
+2481 
-2493 VGWSGDVSAV
+2493 
-2503 TCDMTVTALYAVK
+2503 
-2516 TCTVFFTDW
+2516 
-2525 NGTVL
+2525 
-2530 KTQEVSYGEDA
+2530 
-2541 EAPQA
+2541 
-2546 PAREGYTFTGWS
+2546 
-2558 GDYTNVTE
+2558 
-2566 SRILM
+2566 
-2571 AQYERL
+2571 
-2577 SFTVRFVDYDGTEL
+2577 
-2591 SSQSVFWGEAA
+2591 
-2602 AAPEAPAREGYTFT
+2602 
-2616 GWDADFSN
+2616 
-2624 IRKDLTVTA
+2624 
-2633 QYRFVLSFADVSETD
+2633 
-2648 WFCEDVRWAV
+2648 
-2658 ENGIFQGV
+2658 
-2666 GNGLFAPEQAL
+2666 
-2677 TRGQLVTVLYRMVG
+2677 
-2691 SPEPKAEANFRDVAA
+2691 
-2706 DSYYAKAVAWA
+2706 
-2717 NENGIVLG
+2717 
-2725 MGDGTFDPD
+2725 
-2734 SAVTREQMVTI
+2734 
-2745 FFRYAKFCGVK
+2745 
-2756 TEAGTLDAFRDAAS
+2756 
-2770 VSDYA
+2770 
-2775 REAMGWAVKAGLVK
+2775 
-2789 GDGQDLMPKA
+2789 
-2799 TASRA
+2799 
-2804 QAAAILHRFA
+2804 
-2814 AVVEK
+2814 